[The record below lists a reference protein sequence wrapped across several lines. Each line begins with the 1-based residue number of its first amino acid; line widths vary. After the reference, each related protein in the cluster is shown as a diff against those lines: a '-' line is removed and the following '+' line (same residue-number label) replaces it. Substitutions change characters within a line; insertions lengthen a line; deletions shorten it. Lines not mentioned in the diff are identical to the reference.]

1 MAKNHIV
8 LEKMKAK
15 DSQIIKGMAILLMY
29 FQHLYSTTSRYE
41 EFGLTGLIGSASI
54 MELIAVA
61 CHVCVCLFV
70 FVTAYGIAIQ
80 EKEHLYNRE
89 YYIKNSI
96 RRYCELLKQFA
107 VVFLI
112 LLFLSYIFNLE
123 YGAAEA
129 WGESQT
135 SRIIGILCNA
145 TGMAGVFQVSWFSA
159 SWWYLSLAILL
170 IFIVPVLH
178 IVVRKL
184 GSCASVFLSLFLVH
198 SFGFDTVMDGLPRY
212 LIVVVAGIIF
222 AEHNI
227 FERAEDYIKTKRGLK
242 YVLVAAILIA
252 IPVIAVMKSKMQ
264 SKYLLDAVMAVLLI
278 ALTQLCIRKIPY
290 LNTVL
295 AFIGKY
301 SLYMWLIHSFFTK
314 YWFQDFTYSF
324 KNIWVIFFVL
334 VGITL
339 FIAVCLSKVEQIC
352 ARLLVWERCDKRQ
365 VLVIISLFTTAACFV
380 IAAVSSP
387 LSYMT
392 NDDTGIQ
399 AVLSGNVTGEP
410 YITHQFIHIILGAFI
425 SFLYKL
431 FPQFQWWYVYSLL
444 LLAAG
449 IFMLHFCIIKICKD
463 KNISLKSAILVI
475 AVVDLSFMVYSIA
488 NVSFTTVPAV
498 LGTGLVA
505 LLFASDNVENKRT
518 LKWTGCIVVIG
529 YVLLLIHRS
538 ASAYALMC
546 YILLGVLWN
555 FTGRYKVDR
564 KLVLRFGAV
573 CMFFILLTDCVTGL
587 NKIALEKLNGT
598 EFIQYNAARA
608 RYMDYGHD
616 SYAENPEL
624 YEEAGWSEELYS
636 LVERWYFMDEAVTTE
651 NFNYLSENSKV
662 KGSITASSKAAL
674 AAALK
679 NTGCQAII
687 CVWITSAF
695 LVILSVTICFNAR
708 KFYFICMNN
717 LGSILLLLYQLLKGR
732 MLYRSLFV
740 VLLPAVVINC
750 ILIMN
755 HYQMKKKEDRV
766 FKILLFLGLL
776 CCSSLVLEYTFDPVR
791 NAYKEKIMEKSRK
804 TEEYVLKHSDNV
816 YIYAPSVYT
825 NISPWSV
832 YTGKGLSNMIPWGGS
847 AYHSDNYNRR
857 LKVNNIE
864 SLSGEVTKRDNV
876 YLLFNENII
885 EEQLINE
892 EELPVCFYLYLQENF
907 NAKGFVIEED
917 IEQMV
922 YVYRFVFD
930 DNMEDFETYYTI
942 DQGKIVEAGDDR

>member
-1 MAKNHIV
+1 
-8 LEKMKAK
+8 MKVK
-15 DSQIIKGMAILLMY
+15 DSQIIKGIAILLMY

-80 EKEHLYNRE
+80 EKEHLYNRDS
-89 YYIKNSI
+89 YIKNSI
-96 RRYCELLKQFA
+96 RRYSELLKQFA
-107 VVFLI
+107 AVFLI

-129 WGESQT
+129 WGESQI

-170 IFIVPVLH
+170 IFMVPVLH
-178 IVVRKL
+178 IAVRKL
-184 GSCASVFLSLFLVH
+184 GPYASVFLSLFLVQ
-198 SFGFDTVMDGLPRY
+198 SFGLDTVRDGLPRY
-212 LIVVVAGIIF
+212 LIVAVAGIIF

-227 FERAEDYIKTKRGLK
+227 FERTEHYIETKKGLG
-242 YVLVAAILIA
+242 YFLVAVILIA
-252 IPVIAVMKSKMQ
+252 IPVTAVMKSHMQ
-264 SKYLLDAVMAVLLI
+264 SKYLLDAVMAVLVI
-278 ALTQLCIRKIPY
+278 ELTQLCIKKIPC

-314 YWFQDFTYSF
+314 YWFQEFTYSF

-339 FIAVCLSKVEQIC
+339 FISICLSKLEQIC
-352 ARLLVWERCDKRQ
+352 SRLFVWERCDKRH
-365 VLVIISLFTTAACFV
+365 VRFLIALLTTAVCFL
-380 IAAVSSP
+380 IAALSST

-392 NDDTGIQ
+392 NDDAGIQ
-399 AVLSGNVTGEP
+399 SLLSGNVTGEP
-410 YITHQFIHIILGAFI
+410 YITHQFINIILGAFI

-431 FPQFQWWYVYSLL
+431 LPQIQWWYVYSLL
-444 LLAAG
+444 LLAVG

-463 KNISLKSAILVI
+463 KKISLKTAILVI
-475 AVVDLSFMVYSIA
+475 AVVDISFMVYSIA

-518 LKWTGCIVVIG
+518 LKWIGCIVVIG

-538 ASAYALMC
+538 ASAYALIC

-564 KLVLRFGAV
+564 KLVLRFGTV
-573 CMFFILLTDCVTGL
+573 CMFFVLLTGCVTGL
-587 NKIALEKLNGT
+587 NKIADEKINGT

-624 YEEAGWSEELYS
+624 YEEAGWSEELYR
-636 LVERWYFMDEAVTTE
+636 LVGNWYFMDEAVTAE

-662 KGSITASSKAAL
+662 KSSITASSKTVL
-674 AAALK
+674 MTALK

-687 CVWITSAF
+687 CLWIVSIF
-695 LVILSVTICFNAR
+695 FVILSVTICFNVR
-708 KFYFICMNN
+708 KLYFICMNN

-755 HYQMKKKEDRV
+755 HYQMKKKEEQI
-766 FKILLFLGLL
+766 FKVLLFLGLL
-776 CCSSLVLEYTFDPVR
+776 CCNSLILDYTFDPVR
-791 NAYKEKIMEKSRK
+791 NAYKENVMEKSRK
-804 TEEYVLKHSDNV
+804 TEQYVLAHPDNT
-816 YIYAPSVYT
+816 YLYAPFVYN

-857 LKVNNIE
+857 LELNNIDD
-864 SLSGEVTKRDNV
+864 LSGEVVKRDNI
-876 YLLFNENII
+876 YLLFNENIMG
-885 EEQLINE
+885 EQPADKAV
-892 EELPVCFYLYLQENF
+892 LPVCFYLYLQENF
-907 NAKGFVIEED
+907 DAKGFVMEED

-930 DNMEDFETYYTI
+930 DNLEDFKTYYTI
-942 DQGKIVEAGDDR
+942 EQGKIVKAGDNR

>member
-1 MAKNHIV
+1 
-8 LEKMKAK
+8 MKVK
-15 DSQIIKGMAILLMY
+15 DSQIIKGIAILSMY

-54 MELIAVA
+54 MELIAIA

-80 EKEHLYNRE
+80 EKEHLYDRDS
-89 YYIKNSI
+89 YIKNSI
-96 RRYCELLKQFA
+96 RRYSELLKQFA
-107 VVFLI
+107 AVFLI

-145 TGMAGVFQVSWFSA
+145 TGMAAVFQVPWFSA
-159 SWWYLSLAILL
+159 SWWYLSLAMLL
-170 IFIVPVLH
+170 IFMVPILH

-184 GSCASVFLSLFLVH
+184 GPYASVFLSLFLVQ
-198 SFGFDTVMDGLPRY
+198 SFGLDTVMDGLPRY

-222 AEHNI
+222 AEYNI
-227 FERAEDYIKTKRGLK
+227 FERTEHYIETKKGLG
-242 YVLVAAILIA
+242 YFLVAVILIA
-252 IPVIAVMKSKMQ
+252 IPVTAVMKSHMQ
-264 SKYLLDAVMAVLLI
+264 SKYLLDAVMAVLVI
-278 ALTQLCIRKIPY
+278 ELTQLCIKKIPC
-290 LNTVL
+290 LNIAL

-314 YWFQDFTYSF
+314 YWFQKFTYSF

-339 FIAVCLSKVEQIC
+339 FISICLSKLEQIC
-352 ARLLVWERCDKRQ
+352 SRLFVWERCDKRH
-365 VLVIISLFTTAACFV
+365 VRFLIALLTTAVCFL
-380 IAAVSSP
+380 IAALSST

-392 NDDTGIQ
+392 NDDAGIQ
-399 AVLSGNVTGEP
+399 SLLSGNVTGEP
-410 YITHQFIHIILGAFI
+410 YITHQFINIILGAFI

-431 FPQFQWWYVYSLL
+431 LPQIQWWYVYSLL

-463 KNISLKSAILVI
+463 KKISLKTAILVI
-475 AVVDLSFMVYSIA
+475 AVVDISFMVYSIA

-505 LLFASDNVENKRT
+505 LLFASDNVKNKRT
-518 LKWTGCIVVIG
+518 LKWIGCIVVIG

-538 ASAYALMC
+538 ASAYALIC

-564 KLVLRFGAV
+564 KLVVRFGTV
-573 CMFFILLTDCVTGL
+573 CMFFVLLTGCITGL
-587 NKIALEKLNGT
+587 NKIADEKINGT

-608 RYMDYGHD
+608 RYKDYGHD

-636 LVERWYFMDEAVTTE
+636 LVERWYFMDDAVTTE

-662 KGSITASSKAAL
+662 KSSITASSKAAL
-674 AAALK
+674 MTALK
-679 NTGCQAII
+679 DTDCQAII
-687 CVWITSAF
+687 CLWIVSIF
-695 LVILSVTICFNAR
+695 FVILSVTSCFNVR
-708 KFYFICMNN
+708 KLYFICMNN
-717 LGSILLLLYQLLKGR
+717 MGSILLLVYQLLKGR

-750 ILIMN
+750 ILIIN
-755 HYQMKKKEDRV
+755 HYRMKTKEDRI

-776 CCSSLVLEYTFDPVR
+776 CCSSLVLDYTFDPIE
-791 NAYKEKIMEKSRK
+791 NANKEKIMEKSRK
-804 TEEYVLKHSDNV
+804 TEEYVLAHPDNT
-816 YIYAPSVYT
+816 YIYAPSVYN

-857 LKVNNIE
+857 LELNSIDD
-864 SLSGEVTKRDNV
+864 LSGEVVKRDNV
-876 YLLFNENII
+876 YLLFNENIMG
-885 EEQLINE
+885 EQPADKAV
-892 EELPVCFYLYLQENF
+892 LPVCFYLYLQENF
-907 NAKGFVIEED
+907 DAKGFVMEED

-930 DNMEDFETYYTI
+930 DNLEDFKTYYTI
-942 DQGKIVEAGDDR
+942 EQGKIVKAGDNR

>member
-1 MAKNHIV
+1 M
-8 LEKMKAK
+8 
-15 DSQIIKGMAILLMY
+15 
-29 FQHLYSTTSRYE
+29 
-41 EFGLTGLIGSASI
+41 
-54 MELIAVA
+54 
-61 CHVCVCLFV
+61 
-70 FVTAYGIAIQ
+70 
-80 EKEHLYNRE
+80 
-89 YYIKNSI
+89 
-96 RRYCELLKQFA
+96 LKQFA
-107 VVFLI
+107 AVFLI

-129 WGESQT
+129 WGESQI

-170 IFIVPVLH
+170 IFMVPVLH
-178 IVVRKL
+178 IAVRKL
-184 GSCASVFLSLFLVH
+184 GPYASVFLSLFLVQ
-198 SFGFDTVMDGLPRY
+198 SFGLDTVRDGLPRY
-212 LIVVVAGIIF
+212 LIVAVAGIIF

-227 FERAEDYIKTKRGLK
+227 FERTEHYIETKKGLG
-242 YVLVAAILIA
+242 YFLVAVILIA
-252 IPVIAVMKSKMQ
+252 IPVTAVMKSHMQ
-264 SKYLLDAVMAVLLI
+264 SKYLLDAVMAVLVI
-278 ALTQLCIRKIPY
+278 ELTQLCIKKIPC

-314 YWFQDFTYSF
+314 YWFQEFTYSF

-339 FIAVCLSKVEQIC
+339 FISICLSKLEQIC
-352 ARLLVWERCDKRQ
+352 SRLFVWERCDKRH
-365 VLVIISLFTTAACFV
+365 VRFLIALLTTAVCFL
-380 IAAVSSP
+380 IAALSST

-392 NDDTGIQ
+392 NDDAGIQ
-399 AVLSGNVTGEP
+399 SLLSGNVTGEP
-410 YITHQFIHIILGAFI
+410 YITHQFINIILGAFI

-431 FPQFQWWYVYSLL
+431 LPQIQWWYVYSLL
-444 LLAAG
+444 LLAVG

-463 KNISLKSAILVI
+463 KKISLKVAILVI
-475 AVVDLSFMVYSIA
+475 AVVDVSFMVYSIA

-518 LKWTGCIVVIG
+518 LKWIGCIVVIG

-538 ASAYALMC
+538 ASAYALIC

-564 KLVLRFGAV
+564 KLVLRFGTV
-573 CMFFILLTDCVTGL
+573 CMFFVLLTGCVTGL
-587 NKIALEKLNGT
+587 NKIADEKINGT

-624 YEEAGWSEELYS
+624 YEEAGWSEELYR
-636 LVERWYFMDEAVTTE
+636 LVGNWYFMDEAVTAE

-662 KGSITASSKAAL
+662 KSSITASSKTVL
-674 AAALK
+674 MTALK

-687 CVWITSAF
+687 CLWIVSIF
-695 LVILSVTICFNAR
+695 FVILSVTICFNVR
-708 KFYFICMNN
+708 KLYFICMNN

-755 HYQMKKKEDRV
+755 HYQMKKKEEQI
-766 FKILLFLGLL
+766 FKVLLFLGLL
-776 CCSSLVLEYTFDPVR
+776 CCSSLILDYTFDPVR
-791 NAYKEKIMEKSRK
+791 NAYKENVMEKSRK
-804 TEEYVLKHSDNV
+804 TEQYVLAHPDNT
-816 YIYAPSVYT
+816 YLYAPFVYN

-857 LKVNNIE
+857 LELNNIDD
-864 SLSGEVTKRDNV
+864 LSGEVVKRDNI
-876 YLLFNENII
+876 YLLFNENIMG
-885 EEQLINE
+885 EQPADKAV
-892 EELPVCFYLYLQENF
+892 LPVCFYLYLQENF
-907 NAKGFVIEED
+907 DAKGFVMEED

-930 DNMEDFETYYTI
+930 DNLEDFKTYYTI
-942 DQGKIVEAGDDR
+942 EQGKIVKAGDNR

>member
-1 MAKNHIV
+1 
-8 LEKMKAK
+8 MKVK
-15 DSQIIKGMAILLMY
+15 DSQIIKGIAILSMY

-54 MELIAVA
+54 MELIAIA

-80 EKEHLYNRE
+80 EKEHLYDRDS
-89 YYIKNSI
+89 YIKNSI
-96 RRYCELLKQFA
+96 RRYSELLKQFA
-107 VVFLI
+107 AVFLI

-145 TGMAGVFQVSWFSA
+145 TGMAAVFQVPWFSA
-159 SWWYLSLAILL
+159 SWWYLSLAMLL
-170 IFIVPVLH
+170 IFMVPILH

-184 GSCASVFLSLFLVH
+184 GPYASVFLSLFLVQ
-198 SFGFDTVMDGLPRY
+198 SFGLDTVMDGLPRY

-222 AEHNI
+222 AEYNI
-227 FERAEDYIKTKRGLK
+227 FERTEHYIETKKGLG
-242 YVLVAAILIA
+242 YFLVAVILIA
-252 IPVIAVMKSKMQ
+252 IPVTAVMKSHMQ
-264 SKYLLDAVMAVLLI
+264 SKYLLDAVMAVLVI
-278 ALTQLCIRKIPY
+278 ELTQLCIKKIPC
-290 LNTVL
+290 LNIAL

-314 YWFQDFTYSF
+314 YWFQKFTYSF

-339 FIAVCLSKVEQIC
+339 FISICLSKLEQIC
-352 ARLLVWERCDKRQ
+352 SRLFVWERCDKRH
-365 VLVIISLFTTAACFV
+365 VRFLIALLTTAVCFL
-380 IAAVSSP
+380 IAALSST

-392 NDDTGIQ
+392 NDDAGIQ
-399 AVLSGNVTGEP
+399 SLLSGNVTGEP
-410 YITHQFIHIILGAFI
+410 YITHQFINIILGAFI

-431 FPQFQWWYVYSLL
+431 LPQIQWWYVYSLL

-463 KNISLKSAILVI
+463 KKISLKTAILVI
-475 AVVDLSFMVYSIA
+475 AVVDISFMVYSIA

-505 LLFASDNVENKRT
+505 LLFASDNVKNKRM
-518 LKWTGCIVVIG
+518 LKWIGCIVVIG

-538 ASAYALMC
+538 ASAYALIC

-564 KLVLRFGAV
+564 KLVVRFGTV
-573 CMFFILLTDCVTGL
+573 CMFFVLLTGCITGL
-587 NKIALEKLNGT
+587 NKIADEKINGT

-608 RYMDYGHD
+608 RYKDYGHD

-636 LVERWYFMDEAVTTE
+636 LVERWYFMDDAVTTE

-662 KGSITASSKAAL
+662 KSSITASSKAAL
-674 AAALK
+674 MTALK
-679 NTGCQAII
+679 DTDCQAII
-687 CVWITSAF
+687 CLWIVSIF
-695 LVILSVTICFNAR
+695 FVILSVTICFNVR
-708 KFYFICMNN
+708 KLYFICMNN
-717 LGSILLLLYQLLKGR
+717 MGSILLLVYQLLKGR

-750 ILIMN
+750 ILIIN
-755 HYQMKKKEDRV
+755 HYRMKTKEDRI

-776 CCSSLVLEYTFDPVR
+776 CCSSLVLDYTFDPIE
-791 NAYKEKIMEKSRK
+791 NANKEKIMEKSRK
-804 TEEYVLKHSDNV
+804 TEEYVLAHPDNT
-816 YIYAPSVYT
+816 YIYAPSVYN
-825 NISPWSV
+825 NISPWFV

-857 LKVNNIE
+857 VELNSIDD
-864 SLSGEVTKRDNV
+864 LSGEVVKRDNV
-876 YLLFNENII
+876 YLLFNENIMG
-885 EEQLINE
+885 EQPADKAV
-892 EELPVCFYLYLQENF
+892 LPVCFYLYLQENF
-907 NAKGFVIEED
+907 DAKGFVMEED

-930 DNMEDFETYYTI
+930 DNLEDFKTYYTI
-942 DQGKIVEAGDDR
+942 EQGKIVKAGDNR

>member
-1 MAKNHIV
+1 
-8 LEKMKAK
+8 MKVK
-15 DSQIIKGMAILLMY
+15 DSQIIKGIAILSMY

-54 MELIAVA
+54 MELIAIA

-80 EKEHLYNRE
+80 EKEHLYNRD

-96 RRYCELLKQFA
+96 RRYSELLKQFA
-107 VVFLI
+107 AVFLI

-145 TGMAGVFQVSWFSA
+145 TGMAAVFQVPWFSA
-159 SWWYLSLAILL
+159 SWWYLSLAMLL
-170 IFIVPVLH
+170 IFMVPILH

-184 GSCASVFLSLFLVH
+184 GPYASVFLSLFLVQ
-198 SFGFDTVMDGLPRY
+198 SFGLDTVMDGLPRY

-222 AEHNI
+222 AEYNI
-227 FERAEDYIKTKRGLK
+227 FERTEHYIETKKGLG
-242 YVLVAAILIA
+242 YFLVAVILIA
-252 IPVIAVMKSKMQ
+252 IPVTAVMKSHMQ
-264 SKYLLDAVMAVLLI
+264 SKYLLDAVMAVLVI
-278 ALTQLCIRKIPY
+278 ELTQLCIKKIPC
-290 LNTVL
+290 LNIAL

-314 YWFQDFTYSF
+314 YWFQKFTYSF

-339 FIAVCLSKVEQIC
+339 FISICLSKLEQIC
-352 ARLLVWERCDKRQ
+352 SRLFVWERCDKRH
-365 VLVIISLFTTAACFV
+365 VRFLIALLTTAVCFL
-380 IAAVSSP
+380 IAALFST

-392 NDDTGIQ
+392 NDDAGIQ
-399 AVLSGNVTGEP
+399 SLLSGNVTGEP
-410 YITHQFIHIILGAFI
+410 YITHQFINIILGAFI

-431 FPQFQWWYVYSLL
+431 LPQIQWWYVYSLL

-463 KNISLKSAILVI
+463 KKISLKTAILVI
-475 AVVDLSFMVYSIA
+475 AVVDISFMVYSIA

-505 LLFASDNVENKRT
+505 LLFASDNVKNKRT
-518 LKWTGCIVVIG
+518 LKWIGCIVVIG

-538 ASAYALMC
+538 ASAYALIC

-564 KLVLRFGAV
+564 KLVVRFGTV
-573 CMFFILLTDCVTGL
+573 CMFFVLLTGCITGL
-587 NKIALEKLNGT
+587 NKIADEKINGT

-608 RYMDYGHD
+608 RYKDYGHD

-636 LVERWYFMDEAVTTE
+636 LVERWYFMDDAVTTE
-651 NFNYLSENSKV
+651 NFNYFSENSKV
-662 KGSITASSKAAL
+662 KSSITASSKAAL
-674 AAALK
+674 MTALK
-679 NTGCQAII
+679 DTDCQAII
-687 CVWITSAF
+687 CLWIVSIF
-695 LVILSVTICFNAR
+695 FVILSVTICFNVR
-708 KFYFICMNN
+708 KLYFICMNN
-717 LGSILLLLYQLLKGR
+717 MGSILLLVYQLLKGR

-750 ILIMN
+750 ILIIN
-755 HYQMKKKEDRV
+755 HYRMKTKEDRI

-776 CCSSLVLEYTFDPVR
+776 CCSSLVLDYTFDPIE
-791 NAYKEKIMEKSRK
+791 NANKEKIMEKSRK
-804 TEEYVLKHSDNV
+804 TEEYVLAHPDNT
-816 YIYAPSVYT
+816 YIYAPSVYN

-857 LKVNNIE
+857 LELNSIDD
-864 SLSGEVTKRDNV
+864 LSGEVVKRDNV
-876 YLLFNENII
+876 YLLFNENIMG
-885 EEQLINE
+885 EQPADKAV
-892 EELPVCFYLYLQENF
+892 LPVCFYLYLQENF
-907 NAKGFVIEED
+907 DAKGFVMEED

-930 DNMEDFETYYTI
+930 DNLEDFKTYYTI
-942 DQGKIVEAGDDR
+942 EQGKIVKAGDNR

>member
-1 MAKNHIV
+1 
-8 LEKMKAK
+8 MKVK
-15 DSQIIKGMAILLMY
+15 DSQIIKGIAILSMY

-54 MELIAVA
+54 MELIAIA

-80 EKEHLYNRE
+80 EKEHLYDRDS
-89 YYIKNSI
+89 YIKNSI
-96 RRYCELLKQFA
+96 RRYSELLKQFA
-107 VVFLI
+107 AVFLI

-145 TGMAGVFQVSWFSA
+145 TGMAAVFQVPWFSA
-159 SWWYLSLAILL
+159 SWWYLSLAMLL
-170 IFIVPVLH
+170 IFMVPILH

-184 GSCASVFLSLFLVH
+184 GPYASVFLSLFLVQ
-198 SFGFDTVMDGLPRY
+198 SFGLDTVMDGLPRY

-222 AEHNI
+222 AEYNI
-227 FERAEDYIKTKRGLK
+227 FERTEHYIETKKGLG
-242 YVLVAAILIA
+242 YFLVAVILIA
-252 IPVIAVMKSKMQ
+252 IPVTAVMKSHMQ
-264 SKYLLDAVMAVLLI
+264 SKYLLDAVMAVLVI
-278 ALTQLCIRKIPY
+278 ELTQLCIKKIPC
-290 LNTVL
+290 LNIAL

-314 YWFQDFTYSF
+314 YWFQKFTYSF

-339 FIAVCLSKVEQIC
+339 FISICLSKLEQIC
-352 ARLLVWERCDKRQ
+352 SRLFVWERCDKRH
-365 VLVIISLFTTAACFV
+365 VRFLIALLTTAVCFL
-380 IAAVSSP
+380 IAALFST

-392 NDDTGIQ
+392 NDDAGIQ
-399 AVLSGNVTGEP
+399 SLLSGNVTGEP
-410 YITHQFIHIILGAFI
+410 YITHQFINIILGAFI

-431 FPQFQWWYVYSLL
+431 LPQIQWWYVYSLL

-463 KNISLKSAILVI
+463 KKISLKTAILVI
-475 AVVDLSFMVYSIA
+475 AVVDISFMVYSIA

-505 LLFASDNVENKRT
+505 LLFASDNVKNKRT
-518 LKWTGCIVVIG
+518 LKWIGCIVVIG

-538 ASAYALMC
+538 ASAYALIC

-564 KLVLRFGAV
+564 KLVVRFGTV
-573 CMFFILLTDCVTGL
+573 CMFFVLLTGCITGL
-587 NKIALEKLNGT
+587 NKIADEKINGT

-608 RYMDYGHD
+608 RYKDYGHD

-636 LVERWYFMDEAVTTE
+636 LVERWYFMDDAVTTE

-662 KGSITASSKAAL
+662 KSSITASSKAAL
-674 AAALK
+674 MTALK
-679 NTGCQAII
+679 DTDCQAII
-687 CVWITSAF
+687 CLWIVSIF
-695 LVILSVTICFNAR
+695 FVILSVTICFNVR
-708 KFYFICMNN
+708 KLYFICMNN
-717 LGSILLLLYQLLKGR
+717 LGSILLLVYQLLKGR

-750 ILIMN
+750 ILIIN
-755 HYQMKKKEDRV
+755 HYRMKTKEDRI

-776 CCSSLVLEYTFDPVR
+776 CCSSLVLDYTFDPIE
-791 NAYKEKIMEKSRK
+791 NANKEKIMEKSRK
-804 TEEYVLKHSDNV
+804 TEEYVLAHPDNT
-816 YIYAPSVYT
+816 YIYAPSVYN

-857 LKVNNIE
+857 LELNSIDD
-864 SLSGEVTKRDNV
+864 LSGEVVKRDNV
-876 YLLFNENII
+876 YLLFNENIMG
-885 EEQLINE
+885 EQPADKAV
-892 EELPVCFYLYLQENF
+892 LPVCFYLYLQENF
-907 NAKGFVIEED
+907 DAKGFVMEED

-930 DNMEDFETYYTI
+930 DNLEDFKTYYTI
-942 DQGKIVEAGDDR
+942 EQGKIVKAGDNR

>member
-1 MAKNHIV
+1 
-8 LEKMKAK
+8 MKVK
-15 DSQIIKGMAILLMY
+15 DSQIIKGIAILLMY

-80 EKEHLYNRE
+80 EKEHLYNRDS
-89 YYIKNSI
+89 YIKNSI
-96 RRYCELLKQFA
+96 RRYSELLKQFA
-107 VVFLI
+107 AVFLI

-129 WGESQT
+129 WGESQI

-170 IFIVPVLH
+170 IFMVPVLH
-178 IVVRKL
+178 IAVRKL
-184 GSCASVFLSLFLVH
+184 GPYASVFLSLFLVQ
-198 SFGFDTVMDGLPRY
+198 SFGLDTVRDGLPRY
-212 LIVVVAGIIF
+212 LIVAVAGIIF

-227 FERAEDYIKTKRGLK
+227 FERTEHYIETKKGLG
-242 YVLVAAILIA
+242 YFLVAVILIA
-252 IPVIAVMKSKMQ
+252 IPVTAVMKSHMQ
-264 SKYLLDAVMAVLLI
+264 SKYLLDAVMAVLVI
-278 ALTQLCIRKIPY
+278 ELTQLCIKKIPC

-295 AFIGKY
+295 AYIGKY

-314 YWFQDFTYSF
+314 YWFQKFTYSF

-339 FIAVCLSKVEQIC
+339 FISICLSKLEQIC
-352 ARLLVWERCDKRQ
+352 SRLFVWERCDKRH
-365 VLVIISLFTTAACFV
+365 VRFLIALLTTAVCFL
-380 IAAVSSP
+380 IAALSST

-392 NDDTGIQ
+392 NDDAGIQ
-399 AVLSGNVTGEP
+399 SLLSGNVTGEP
-410 YITHQFIHIILGAFI
+410 YITHQFINIILGAFI

-431 FPQFQWWYVYSLL
+431 LPQIQWWYVYSLL
-444 LLAAG
+444 LLAVG

-463 KNISLKSAILVI
+463 KKISLKVAILVI
-475 AVVDLSFMVYSIA
+475 AVVDVSFMVYSIA

-518 LKWTGCIVVIG
+518 LKWIGCIVVIG

-538 ASAYALMC
+538 ASAYALIC

-564 KLVLRFGAV
+564 KLVLRFGTV
-573 CMFFILLTDCVTGL
+573 CMFFVLLTGCVTGL
-587 NKIALEKLNGT
+587 NKIADEKINGT

-624 YEEAGWSEELYS
+624 YEEAGWSEELYR
-636 LVERWYFMDEAVTTE
+636 LVGNWYFMDEAVTAE

-662 KGSITASSKAAL
+662 KSSITASSKTVL
-674 AAALK
+674 MTALK

-687 CVWITSAF
+687 CLWIVSIF
-695 LVILSVTICFNAR
+695 FVILSVTICFNVR
-708 KFYFICMNN
+708 KLYFICMNN

-755 HYQMKKKEDRV
+755 HYQMKKKEEQI
-766 FKILLFLGLL
+766 FKVLLFLGLL
-776 CCSSLVLEYTFDPVR
+776 CCSSLILDYTFDPVR
-791 NAYKEKIMEKSRK
+791 NAYKENVMEKSRK
-804 TEEYVLKHSDNV
+804 TEQYVLAHPDNT
-816 YIYAPSVYT
+816 YLYAPFVYN

-857 LKVNNIE
+857 LELNNIDD
-864 SLSGEVTKRDNV
+864 LSGEVVKRDNI
-876 YLLFNENII
+876 YLLFNENIMG
-885 EEQLINE
+885 EQPADKAV
-892 EELPVCFYLYLQENF
+892 LPVCFYLYLQENF
-907 NAKGFVIEED
+907 DAKGFVMEED

-930 DNMEDFETYYTI
+930 DNLEDFKTYYTI
-942 DQGKIVEAGDDR
+942 EQGKIVKAGDNR

>member
-1 MAKNHIV
+1 
-8 LEKMKAK
+8 MKVK
-15 DSQIIKGMAILLMY
+15 DSQIIKGIAILTMY

-80 EKEHLYNRE
+80 EKEHLYNRDS
-89 YYIKNSI
+89 YIKNSI
-96 RRYCELLKQFA
+96 RRYSELLKQFA
-107 VVFLI
+107 AVFLI

-129 WGESQT
+129 WGESQI

-145 TGMAGVFQVSWFSA
+145 TGMAAVFQVPWFSA
-159 SWWYLSLAILL
+159 SWWYLSLAMLL
-170 IFIVPVLH
+170 IFMVPILH

-184 GSCASVFLSLFLVH
+184 GPYASVFLSLFLVQ
-198 SFGFDTVMDGLPRY
+198 SFGLDTVMDGLPRY

-222 AEHNI
+222 AEYNI
-227 FERAEDYIKTKRGLK
+227 FERTEHYIETKKGLG
-242 YVLVAAILIA
+242 YFLVAVILIA
-252 IPVIAVMKSKMQ
+252 IPVTAVMKSHMQ
-264 SKYLLDAVMAVLLI
+264 SKYLLDAVMAVLVI
-278 ALTQLCIRKIPY
+278 ELTQLCIKKIPC
-290 LNTVL
+290 LNIAL

-314 YWFQDFTYSF
+314 YWFQKFTYSF

-339 FIAVCLSKVEQIC
+339 FISICLSKLEQIC
-352 ARLLVWERCDKRQ
+352 SRLFVWERCDKRH
-365 VLVIISLFTTAACFV
+365 VRFLIALLTTAVCFL
-380 IAAVSSP
+380 IAALSST

-392 NDDTGIQ
+392 NDDAGIQ
-399 AVLSGNVTGEP
+399 SLLSGNVTGEP
-410 YITHQFIHIILGAFI
+410 YITHQFINIILGAFI

-431 FPQFQWWYVYSLL
+431 LPQIQWWYVYSLL

-463 KNISLKSAILVI
+463 KKISLKTAILVI
-475 AVVDLSFMVYSIA
+475 AVVDISFMVYSIA

-505 LLFASDNVENKRT
+505 LLFASDNVKNKRT
-518 LKWTGCIVVIG
+518 LKWIGCIVVIG

-538 ASAYALMC
+538 ASAYALIC

-564 KLVLRFGAV
+564 KLVVRFGTV
-573 CMFFILLTDCVTGL
+573 CMFFVLLTGCITGL
-587 NKIALEKLNGT
+587 NKIADEKINGT

-608 RYMDYGHD
+608 RYKDYGHD
-616 SYAENPEL
+616 SYVENPEL

-636 LVERWYFMDEAVTTE
+636 LVERWYFMDDAVTTE

-662 KGSITASSKAAL
+662 KSSITASSKAAL
-674 AAALK
+674 MTALK
-679 NTGCQAII
+679 DTDCQAII
-687 CVWITSAF
+687 CLWIVSIF
-695 LVILSVTICFNAR
+695 FVILSVTICFNVR
-708 KFYFICMNN
+708 KLYFICMNN
-717 LGSILLLLYQLLKGR
+717 MGSILLLVYQLLKGR

-750 ILIMN
+750 ILIIN
-755 HYQMKKKEDRV
+755 HYRMKTKEDRI

-776 CCSSLVLEYTFDPVR
+776 CCSSLVLDYTFDPIE
-791 NAYKEKIMEKSRK
+791 NANKEKIMEKSRK
-804 TEEYVLKHSDNV
+804 TEEYVLAHPDNT
-816 YIYAPSVYT
+816 YIYAPSVYN

-857 LKVNNIE
+857 LELNSIDD
-864 SLSGEVTKRDNV
+864 LSGEVVKRDNV
-876 YLLFNENII
+876 YLLFNENIMG
-885 EEQLINE
+885 EQPADKAV
-892 EELPVCFYLYLQENF
+892 LPVCFYLYLQENF
-907 NAKGFVIEED
+907 DAKGFVMEED

-930 DNMEDFETYYTI
+930 DNLEDFKTYYTI
-942 DQGKIVEAGDDR
+942 EQGKIVKAGDNR

>member
-1 MAKNHIV
+1 
-8 LEKMKAK
+8 MKVK
-15 DSQIIKGMAILLMY
+15 DSQIIKGIAILLMY

-80 EKEHLYNRE
+80 EKEHLYNRDS
-89 YYIKNSI
+89 YIKNSI
-96 RRYCELLKQFA
+96 RRYSELLKQFA
-107 VVFLI
+107 AVFLI

-129 WGESQT
+129 WGESQI

-170 IFIVPVLH
+170 IFMVPVLH
-178 IVVRKL
+178 IAVRKL
-184 GSCASVFLSLFLVH
+184 GPYASVFLSLFLVQ
-198 SFGFDTVMDGLPRY
+198 SFGLDTVRDGLPRY
-212 LIVVVAGIIF
+212 LIVAVAGIIF

-227 FERAEDYIKTKRGLK
+227 FERTEHYIETKKGLG
-242 YVLVAAILIA
+242 YFLVAVILIA
-252 IPVIAVMKSKMQ
+252 IPVTAVMKSHMQ
-264 SKYLLDAVMAVLLI
+264 SKYLLDAVMAVLVI
-278 ALTQLCIRKIPY
+278 ELTQLCIKKIPC

-314 YWFQDFTYSF
+314 YWFQEFTYSF

-339 FIAVCLSKVEQIC
+339 FISICLSKLEQIC
-352 ARLLVWERCDKRQ
+352 SRLFVWERCDKRH
-365 VLVIISLFTTAACFV
+365 VRFLIALLTTAVCFL
-380 IAAVSSP
+380 IAALSST

-392 NDDTGIQ
+392 NDDAGIQ
-399 AVLSGNVTGEP
+399 SLLSGNVTGEP
-410 YITHQFIHIILGAFI
+410 YITHQFINIILGAFI

-431 FPQFQWWYVYSLL
+431 LPQIQWWYVYSLL
-444 LLAAG
+444 LLAVG

-463 KNISLKSAILVI
+463 KKISLKTAILVI
-475 AVVDLSFMVYSIA
+475 AVVDISFMVYSIA

-518 LKWTGCIVVIG
+518 LKWIGCIVVIG

-538 ASAYALMC
+538 ASAYALIC

-564 KLVLRFGAV
+564 KLVLRFGTV
-573 CMFFILLTDCVTGL
+573 CMFFVLLTGCVTGL
-587 NKIALEKLNGT
+587 NKIADEKINGT

-624 YEEAGWSEELYS
+624 YEEAGWSEELYR
-636 LVERWYFMDEAVTTE
+636 LVGNWYFMDEAVTTE

-662 KGSITASSKAAL
+662 KSSITASSKTVL
-674 AAALK
+674 MTALK

-687 CVWITSAF
+687 CLWIVSIF
-695 LVILSVTICFNAR
+695 FVILSVTICFNVR
-708 KFYFICMNN
+708 KLYFICMNN

-755 HYQMKKKEDRV
+755 HYQMKKKEEQI
-766 FKILLFLGLL
+766 FKVLLFLGLL
-776 CCSSLVLEYTFDPVR
+776 CCSSLILDYTFDPVR
-791 NAYKEKIMEKSRK
+791 NAYKENVMEKSRK
-804 TEEYVLKHSDNV
+804 TEQYVLAHPDNT
-816 YIYAPSVYT
+816 YLYAPFVYN

-857 LKVNNIE
+857 LELNNIDD
-864 SLSGEVTKRDNV
+864 LSGEVVKRDNI
-876 YLLFNENII
+876 YLLFNENIMG
-885 EEQLINE
+885 EQPADKAV
-892 EELPVCFYLYLQENF
+892 LPVCFYLYLQENF
-907 NAKGFVIEED
+907 DAKGFVMEED

-930 DNMEDFETYYTI
+930 DNLEDFKTYYTI
-942 DQGKIVEAGDDR
+942 EQGKIVKAGDNR

>member
-1 MAKNHIV
+1 
-8 LEKMKAK
+8 MKVK
-15 DSQIIKGMAILLMY
+15 DSQIIKGIAILLMY

-80 EKEHLYNRE
+80 EKEHLYNRDS
-89 YYIKNSI
+89 YIKNSI
-96 RRYCELLKQFA
+96 RRYSELLKQFA
-107 VVFLI
+107 AVFLI

-129 WGESQT
+129 WGESQI

-170 IFIVPVLH
+170 IFMVPVLH
-178 IVVRKL
+178 IAVRKL
-184 GSCASVFLSLFLVH
+184 GPYASVFLSLFLVQ
-198 SFGFDTVMDGLPRY
+198 SFGLDTVRDGLPRY
-212 LIVVVAGIIF
+212 LIVAVAGIIF

-227 FERAEDYIKTKRGLK
+227 FERTEHYIETKKGLG
-242 YVLVAAILIA
+242 YFLVAVILIA
-252 IPVIAVMKSKMQ
+252 IPVTAVMKSHMQ
-264 SKYLLDAVMAVLLI
+264 SKYLLDAVMAVLVI
-278 ALTQLCIRKIPY
+278 ELTQLCIKKIPC

-314 YWFQDFTYSF
+314 YWFQEFTYSF

-339 FIAVCLSKVEQIC
+339 FISICLSKLEQIC
-352 ARLLVWERCDKRQ
+352 SRLFVWERCDKRH
-365 VLVIISLFTTAACFV
+365 VRFLIALLTTAVCFL
-380 IAAVSSP
+380 IAALSST

-392 NDDTGIQ
+392 NDDAGIQ
-399 AVLSGNVTGEP
+399 SLLSGNVTGEP
-410 YITHQFIHIILGAFI
+410 YITHQFINIILGAFI

-431 FPQFQWWYVYSLL
+431 LPQIQWWYVYSLL
-444 LLAAG
+444 LLAVG

-463 KNISLKSAILVI
+463 KKISLKVAILVI
-475 AVVDLSFMVYSIA
+475 AVVDVSFMVYSIA

-518 LKWTGCIVVIG
+518 LKWIGCIVVIG

-538 ASAYALMC
+538 ASAYALIC

-564 KLVLRFGAV
+564 KLVLRFGTV
-573 CMFFILLTDCVTGL
+573 CMFFVLLTGCVTGL
-587 NKIALEKLNGT
+587 NKIADEKINGT

-624 YEEAGWSEELYS
+624 YEEAGWSEELYR
-636 LVERWYFMDEAVTTE
+636 LVGNWYFMDEAVTTE

-662 KGSITASSKAAL
+662 KSSITASSKTAL
-674 AAALK
+674 MTALK

-687 CVWITSAF
+687 CLWIVSIF
-695 LVILSVTICFNAR
+695 FVILSVTICFNVR
-708 KFYFICMNN
+708 KLYFICMNN

-755 HYQMKKKEDRV
+755 HYQMKKKEEQI
-766 FKILLFLGLL
+766 FKVLLFLGLL
-776 CCSSLVLEYTFDPVR
+776 CCSSLILDYTFDPVR
-791 NAYKEKIMEKSRK
+791 NAYKENVMEKSRK
-804 TEEYVLKHSDNV
+804 TEQYVLAHPDNT
-816 YIYAPSVYT
+816 YLYAPFVYN

-832 YTGKGLSNMIPWGGS
+832 YTSKGLSNMIPWGGS

-857 LKVNNIE
+857 LELNNIDD
-864 SLSGEVTKRDNV
+864 LSGEVVKRDNI
-876 YLLFNENII
+876 YLLFNENIMG
-885 EEQLINE
+885 EQPADKAV
-892 EELPVCFYLYLQENF
+892 LPVCFYLYLQENF
-907 NAKGFVIEED
+907 DAKGFVMEED

-930 DNMEDFETYYTI
+930 DNLEDFKTYYTI
-942 DQGKIVEAGDDR
+942 EQGKIVKAGDNR

>member
-1 MAKNHIV
+1 
-8 LEKMKAK
+8 MKVK
-15 DSQIIKGMAILLMY
+15 DSQIIKGIAILSMY

-54 MELIAVA
+54 MELIAIA

-80 EKEHLYNRE
+80 EKEHLYDRDS
-89 YYIKNSI
+89 YIKNSI
-96 RRYCELLKQFA
+96 RRYSELLKQFA
-107 VVFLI
+107 AVFLI

-145 TGMAGVFQVSWFSA
+145 TGMAAVFQVPWFSA
-159 SWWYLSLAILL
+159 SWWYLSLAMLL
-170 IFIVPVLH
+170 IFMVPILH

-184 GSCASVFLSLFLVH
+184 GPYASVFLSLFLVQ
-198 SFGFDTVMDGLPRY
+198 SFGLDTVMDGLPRY

-222 AEHNI
+222 AEYNI
-227 FERAEDYIKTKRGLK
+227 FERTEHYIETKKGLG
-242 YVLVAAILIA
+242 YFLVAVILIA
-252 IPVIAVMKSKMQ
+252 IPVTAVMKSHMQ
-264 SKYLLDAVMAVLLI
+264 SKYLLDAVMAVLVI
-278 ALTQLCIRKIPY
+278 ELTQLCIKKIPC
-290 LNTVL
+290 LNIAL

-314 YWFQDFTYSF
+314 YWFQKFTYSF

-339 FIAVCLSKVEQIC
+339 FISICLSKLEQIC
-352 ARLLVWERCDKRQ
+352 SRLFVWERCDKRH
-365 VLVIISLFTTAACFV
+365 VRFLIALLTTAVCFL
-380 IAAVSSP
+380 IAALSST

-392 NDDTGIQ
+392 NDDAGIQ
-399 AVLSGNVTGEP
+399 SLLSGNVTGEP
-410 YITHQFIHIILGAFI
+410 YITHQFINIILGAFI

-431 FPQFQWWYVYSLL
+431 LPQIQWWYVYSLL

-463 KNISLKSAILVI
+463 KKISLKTAILVI
-475 AVVDLSFMVYSIA
+475 AVVDISFMVYSIA

-505 LLFASDNVENKRT
+505 LLFASDNVKNKRM
-518 LKWTGCIVVIG
+518 LKWIGCIVVIG

-538 ASAYALMC
+538 ASAYALIC

-564 KLVLRFGAV
+564 KLVVRFGTV
-573 CMFFILLTDCVTGL
+573 CMFFVLLTGCITGL
-587 NKIALEKLNGT
+587 NKIADEKINGT

-608 RYMDYGHD
+608 RYKDYGHD

-636 LVERWYFMDEAVTTE
+636 LVERWYFMDDAVTTE

-662 KGSITASSKAAL
+662 KSSITASSKAAL
-674 AAALK
+674 MTALK
-679 NTGCQAII
+679 DTDCQAII
-687 CVWITSAF
+687 CLWIVSIF
-695 LVILSVTICFNAR
+695 FVILSVTICFNVR
-708 KFYFICMNN
+708 KLYFICMNN
-717 LGSILLLLYQLLKGR
+717 MGSILLLVYQLLKGR

-750 ILIMN
+750 ILIIN
-755 HYQMKKKEDRV
+755 HYRMKTKEDRI

-776 CCSSLVLEYTFDPVR
+776 CCSSLVLDYTFDPIE
-791 NAYKEKIMEKSRK
+791 NANKEKIMEKSRK
-804 TEEYVLKHSDNV
+804 TEEYVLAHPDNT
-816 YIYAPSVYT
+816 YIYAPSVYN

-857 LKVNNIE
+857 LELNSIDD
-864 SLSGEVTKRDNV
+864 LSGEVVKRDNV
-876 YLLFNENII
+876 YLLFNENIMG
-885 EEQLINE
+885 EQPADKAV
-892 EELPVCFYLYLQENF
+892 LPVCFYLYLQENF
-907 NAKGFVIEED
+907 DAKGFVMEED

-930 DNMEDFETYYTI
+930 DNLEDFKTYYTI
-942 DQGKIVEAGDDR
+942 EQGKIVKAGDNR

>member
-1 MAKNHIV
+1 
-8 LEKMKAK
+8 MKVK
-15 DSQIIKGMAILLMY
+15 DSQIIKGIAILLMY

-80 EKEHLYNRE
+80 EKEHLYNRDS
-89 YYIKNSI
+89 YIKNSI
-96 RRYCELLKQFA
+96 RRYSELLKQFA
-107 VVFLI
+107 AVFLI

-129 WGESQT
+129 WGESQI

-170 IFIVPVLH
+170 IFMVPVLH
-178 IVVRKL
+178 IAVRKL
-184 GSCASVFLSLFLVH
+184 GPYASVFLSLFLVQ
-198 SFGFDTVMDGLPRY
+198 SFGLDTVRDGLPRY
-212 LIVVVAGIIF
+212 LIVAVAGIIF

-227 FERAEDYIKTKRGLK
+227 FERTEHYIETKKGLG
-242 YVLVAAILIA
+242 YFLVAVILIA
-252 IPVIAVMKSKMQ
+252 IPVTAVMKSHMQ
-264 SKYLLDAVMAVLLI
+264 SKYLLDAVMAVLVI
-278 ALTQLCIRKIPY
+278 ELTQLCIKKIPC

-314 YWFQDFTYSF
+314 YWFQEFTYSF

-339 FIAVCLSKVEQIC
+339 FISICLSKLEQIC
-352 ARLLVWERCDKRQ
+352 SRLFVWERCDKRH
-365 VLVIISLFTTAACFV
+365 VRFLIALLTTAVCFL
-380 IAAVSSP
+380 IAALSST

-392 NDDTGIQ
+392 NDDAGIQ
-399 AVLSGNVTGEP
+399 SLLSGNVTGEP
-410 YITHQFIHIILGAFI
+410 YITHQFINIILGAFI

-431 FPQFQWWYVYSLL
+431 LPQIQWWYVYSLL
-444 LLAAG
+444 LLAVG

-463 KNISLKSAILVI
+463 KKISLKVAILVI
-475 AVVDLSFMVYSIA
+475 AVVDVSFMVYSIA

-518 LKWTGCIVVIG
+518 LKWIGCIVVIG

-538 ASAYALMC
+538 ASAYALIC

-564 KLVLRFGAV
+564 KLVLRFGTV
-573 CMFFILLTDCVTGL
+573 CMFFVLLTGCVTGL
-587 NKIALEKLNGT
+587 NKIADEKINGT

-624 YEEAGWSEELYS
+624 YEEAGWSEELYR
-636 LVERWYFMDEAVTTE
+636 LVGNWYFMDEAVTTE

-662 KGSITASSKAAL
+662 KSSITASSKAAL
-674 AAALK
+674 MTALK

-687 CVWITSAF
+687 CLWIVSIF
-695 LVILSVTICFNAR
+695 FVILSVTICFNVR
-708 KFYFICMNN
+708 KLYFICMNN

-755 HYQMKKKEDRV
+755 HYQMKKKEEQI
-766 FKILLFLGLL
+766 FKVLLFLGLL
-776 CCSSLVLEYTFDPVR
+776 CCSSLILDYTFDPVR
-791 NAYKEKIMEKSRK
+791 NAYKENVMEKSRK
-804 TEEYVLKHSDNV
+804 TEQYVLAHPDNT
-816 YIYAPSVYT
+816 YLYAPFVYN

-847 AYHSDNYNRR
+847 AYHSNNYNRR
-857 LKVNNIE
+857 LELNNIDD
-864 SLSGEVTKRDNV
+864 LSGEVVKRDNI
-876 YLLFNENII
+876 YLLFNENIMG
-885 EEQLINE
+885 EQPADKAV
-892 EELPVCFYLYLQENF
+892 LPVCFYLYLQENF
-907 NAKGFVIEED
+907 DAKGFVMEED

-930 DNMEDFETYYTI
+930 DNLEDFKTYYTI
-942 DQGKIVEAGDDR
+942 EQGKIVKAGDNR

>member
-1 MAKNHIV
+1 
-8 LEKMKAK
+8 MKVK
-15 DSQIIKGMAILLMY
+15 DSQIIKGIAILSMY

-54 MELIAVA
+54 MELIAIA

-80 EKEHLYNRE
+80 EKEHLYDRDS
-89 YYIKNSI
+89 YIKNSI
-96 RRYCELLKQFA
+96 RRYSELLKQFA
-107 VVFLI
+107 AVFLI

-145 TGMAGVFQVSWFSA
+145 TGMAAVFQVPWFSA
-159 SWWYLSLAILL
+159 SWWYLSLAMLL
-170 IFIVPVLH
+170 IFMVPILH

-184 GSCASVFLSLFLVH
+184 GPYASVFLSLFLVQ
-198 SFGFDTVMDGLPRY
+198 SFGLDTVMDGLPRY

-222 AEHNI
+222 AEYNI
-227 FERAEDYIKTKRGLK
+227 FERTEHYIETKKGLG
-242 YVLVAAILIA
+242 YFLVAVILIA
-252 IPVIAVMKSKMQ
+252 IPVTAVMKSHMQ
-264 SKYLLDAVMAVLLI
+264 SKYLLDAVMAVLVI
-278 ALTQLCIRKIPY
+278 ELTQLCIKKIPC
-290 LNTVL
+290 LNIAL

-314 YWFQDFTYSF
+314 YWFQKFTYSF

-339 FIAVCLSKVEQIC
+339 FISICLSKLEQIC
-352 ARLLVWERCDKRQ
+352 SRLFVWERCDKRH
-365 VLVIISLFTTAACFV
+365 VRFLIALLTTAVCFL
-380 IAAVSSP
+380 IAALSST

-392 NDDTGIQ
+392 NDDAGIQ
-399 AVLSGNVTGEP
+399 SLLSGNVTGEL
-410 YITHQFIHIILGAFI
+410 YITHQFINIILGAFI

-431 FPQFQWWYVYSLL
+431 LPQIQWWYVYSLL

-463 KNISLKSAILVI
+463 KKISLKTAILVI
-475 AVVDLSFMVYSIA
+475 AVVDISFMVYSIA

-505 LLFASDNVENKRT
+505 LLFASDNVKNKRM
-518 LKWTGCIVVIG
+518 LKWIGCIVVIG

-538 ASAYALMC
+538 ASAYALIC

-564 KLVLRFGAV
+564 KLVVRFGTV
-573 CMFFILLTDCVTGL
+573 CMFFVLLTGCITGL
-587 NKIALEKLNGT
+587 NKIADEKINGT

-608 RYMDYGHD
+608 RYKDYGHD

-636 LVERWYFMDEAVTTE
+636 LVERWYFMDDAVTTE

-662 KGSITASSKAAL
+662 KSSITASSKAAL
-674 AAALK
+674 MTALK
-679 NTGCQAII
+679 DTDCQAII
-687 CVWITSAF
+687 CLWIVSIF
-695 LVILSVTICFNAR
+695 FVILSVTICFNVR
-708 KFYFICMNN
+708 KLYFICMNN
-717 LGSILLLLYQLLKGR
+717 MGSILLLVYQLLKGR

-750 ILIMN
+750 ILIIN
-755 HYQMKKKEDRV
+755 HYRMKTKEDRI

-776 CCSSLVLEYTFDPVR
+776 CCSSLVLDYTFDPIE
-791 NAYKEKIMEKSRK
+791 NANKEKIMEKSRK
-804 TEEYVLKHSDNV
+804 TEEYVLAHPDNT
-816 YIYAPSVYT
+816 YIYAPSVYN

-857 LKVNNIE
+857 LELNSIDD
-864 SLSGEVTKRDNV
+864 LSGEVVKRDNV
-876 YLLFNENII
+876 YLLFNENIMG
-885 EEQLINE
+885 EQPADKAV
-892 EELPVCFYLYLQENF
+892 LPVCFYLYLQENF
-907 NAKGFVIEED
+907 DAKGFVMEED

-930 DNMEDFETYYTI
+930 DNLEDFKTYYTI
-942 DQGKIVEAGDDR
+942 EQGKIVKAGDNR

>member
-1 MAKNHIV
+1 
-8 LEKMKAK
+8 MKVK
-15 DSQIIKGMAILLMY
+15 DSQIIKGIAILSMY

-54 MELIAVA
+54 MELIAIA

-80 EKEHLYNRE
+80 EKEHLYDRDS
-89 YYIKNSI
+89 YIKNSI
-96 RRYCELLKQFA
+96 RRYSELLKQFA
-107 VVFLI
+107 AVFLI

-129 WGESQT
+129 WGESQI

-145 TGMAGVFQVSWFSA
+145 TGMAAVFQVPWFSA
-159 SWWYLSLAILL
+159 SWWYLSLAMLL
-170 IFIVPVLH
+170 IFMVPILH

-184 GSCASVFLSLFLVH
+184 GPYASVFLSLFLVQ
-198 SFGFDTVMDGLPRY
+198 SFGLDTVMDGLPRY

-222 AEHNI
+222 AEYNI
-227 FERAEDYIKTKRGLK
+227 FERTEHYIETKKGLG
-242 YVLVAAILIA
+242 YFLVAVILIA
-252 IPVIAVMKSKMQ
+252 IPVTAVMKSHMQ
-264 SKYLLDAVMAVLLI
+264 SKYLLDAVMAVLVI
-278 ALTQLCIRKIPY
+278 ELTQLCIKKIPC
-290 LNTVL
+290 LNIAL

-314 YWFQDFTYSF
+314 YWFQKFTYSF

-339 FIAVCLSKVEQIC
+339 FISICLSKLEQIC
-352 ARLLVWERCDKRQ
+352 SRLFVWERCDKRH
-365 VLVIISLFTTAACFV
+365 VRFLIALLTTAVCFL
-380 IAAVSSP
+380 IAALSST

-392 NDDTGIQ
+392 NDDAGIQ
-399 AVLSGNVTGEP
+399 SLLSGNVTGEP
-410 YITHQFIHIILGAFI
+410 YITHQFINIILGAFI

-431 FPQFQWWYVYSLL
+431 LPQIQWWYVYSLL

-463 KNISLKSAILVI
+463 KKISLKTAILVI
-475 AVVDLSFMVYSIA
+475 AVVDISFMVYSIA

-505 LLFASDNVENKRT
+505 LLFASDNVKNKRT
-518 LKWTGCIVVIG
+518 LKWIGCIVVIG

-538 ASAYALMC
+538 ASAYALIC

-564 KLVLRFGAV
+564 KLVVRFGTV
-573 CMFFILLTDCVTGL
+573 CMFFVLLTGCITGL
-587 NKIALEKLNGT
+587 NKIADEKINGT

-608 RYMDYGHD
+608 RYKDYGHD

-636 LVERWYFMDEAVTTE
+636 LVERWYFMDDAVTTE

-662 KGSITASSKAAL
+662 KSSITASSKAAL
-674 AAALK
+674 MTALK
-679 NTGCQAII
+679 DTDCQAII
-687 CVWITSAF
+687 CLWIVSIF
-695 LVILSVTICFNAR
+695 FVILSVTSCFNVR
-708 KFYFICMNN
+708 KLYFICMNN
-717 LGSILLLLYQLLKGR
+717 MGSILLLVYQLLKGR

-750 ILIMN
+750 ILIIN
-755 HYQMKKKEDRV
+755 HYRMKTKEDRI

-776 CCSSLVLEYTFDPVR
+776 CCSSLVLDYTFDPIE
-791 NAYKEKIMEKSRK
+791 NANKEKIMEKSRK
-804 TEEYVLKHSDNV
+804 TEEYVLAHPDNT
-816 YIYAPSVYT
+816 YIYAPSVYN

-857 LKVNNIE
+857 LELNSIDD
-864 SLSGEVTKRDNV
+864 LSGEVVKRDNV
-876 YLLFNENII
+876 YLLFNENIMG
-885 EEQLINE
+885 EQPADKAV
-892 EELPVCFYLYLQENF
+892 LPVCFYLYLQENF
-907 NAKGFVIEED
+907 DAKGFVMEED

-930 DNMEDFETYYTI
+930 DNLEDFKTYYTI
-942 DQGKIVEAGDDR
+942 EQGKIVKAGDNR

>member
-1 MAKNHIV
+1 
-8 LEKMKAK
+8 MKVK
-15 DSQIIKGMAILLMY
+15 DSQIIKGIAILSMY

-54 MELIAVA
+54 MELIAIA

-80 EKEHLYNRE
+80 EKEHLYDRDS
-89 YYIKNSI
+89 YIKNSI
-96 RRYCELLKQFA
+96 RRYSELLKQFA
-107 VVFLI
+107 AVFLI

-145 TGMAGVFQVSWFSA
+145 TGMAAVFQVPWFSA
-159 SWWYLSLAILL
+159 SWWYLSLAMLL
-170 IFIVPVLH
+170 IFMVPILH

-184 GSCASVFLSLFLVH
+184 GPYASVFLSLFLVQ
-198 SFGFDTVMDGLPRY
+198 SFGLDTVMDGLPRY

-222 AEHNI
+222 AEYNI
-227 FERAEDYIKTKRGLK
+227 FERTEHYIETKKGLG
-242 YVLVAAILIA
+242 YFLVAVILIA
-252 IPVIAVMKSKMQ
+252 IPVTAVMKSHMQ
-264 SKYLLDAVMAVLLI
+264 SKYLLDAVMAVLVI
-278 ALTQLCIRKIPY
+278 ELTQLCIKKIPC
-290 LNTVL
+290 LNIAL

-314 YWFQDFTYSF
+314 YWFQKFTYSF

-339 FIAVCLSKVEQIC
+339 FISICLSKLEQIC
-352 ARLLVWERCDKRQ
+352 SRLFVWERCDKRH
-365 VLVIISLFTTAACFV
+365 VRFLIALLTTAVCFL
-380 IAAVSSP
+380 IAALSST

-392 NDDTGIQ
+392 NDDAGIQ
-399 AVLSGNVTGEP
+399 SLLSGNVTGEP
-410 YITHQFIHIILGAFI
+410 YITHQFINIILGAFI

-431 FPQFQWWYVYSLL
+431 LPQIQWWYVYSLL

-463 KNISLKSAILVI
+463 KKISLKTAILVI
-475 AVVDLSFMVYSIA
+475 AVVDISFMVYSIA

-505 LLFASDNVENKRT
+505 LLFASDNVKNKRM
-518 LKWTGCIVVIG
+518 LKWIGCIVVIG

-538 ASAYALMC
+538 ASAYALIC

-564 KLVLRFGAV
+564 KLVVRFGTV
-573 CMFFILLTDCVTGL
+573 CMFFVLLTGCITGL
-587 NKIALEKLNGT
+587 NKIADEKINGT

-608 RYMDYGHD
+608 RYKDYGHD

-636 LVERWYFMDEAVTTE
+636 LVERWYFMDDAVTTE

-662 KGSITASSKAAL
+662 KSSITASSKAAL
-674 AAALK
+674 MTALK
-679 NTGCQAII
+679 DTDCQAII
-687 CVWITSAF
+687 CLWIVSIF
-695 LVILSVTICFNAR
+695 FVILSVTICFNVR
-708 KFYFICMNN
+708 KLYFICMNN
-717 LGSILLLLYQLLKGR
+717 MGSILLLVYQLLKGR

-750 ILIMN
+750 ILIIN
-755 HYQMKKKEDRV
+755 HYRMKTKEDRI

-776 CCSSLVLEYTFDPVR
+776 CCSSLILDYTFDPIE
-791 NAYKEKIMEKSRK
+791 NANKEKIMEKSRK
-804 TEEYVLKHSDNV
+804 TEEYVLAHPDNT
-816 YIYAPSVYT
+816 YIYAPSVYN

-857 LKVNNIE
+857 LELNSIDD
-864 SLSGEVTKRDNV
+864 LSGEVVKRDNV
-876 YLLFNENII
+876 YLLFNENIMG
-885 EEQLINE
+885 EQPADKAV
-892 EELPVCFYLYLQENF
+892 LPVCFYLYLQENF
-907 NAKGFVIEED
+907 DAKGFVMEED

-930 DNMEDFETYYTI
+930 DNLEDFKTYYTI
-942 DQGKIVEAGDDR
+942 EQGKIVKAGDNR

>member
-1 MAKNHIV
+1 
-8 LEKMKAK
+8 MKVK
-15 DSQIIKGMAILLMY
+15 DSQIIKGIAILSMY

-54 MELIAVA
+54 MELIAIA

-80 EKEHLYNRE
+80 EKEHLYDRDS
-89 YYIKNSI
+89 YIKNSI
-96 RRYCELLKQFA
+96 RRYSELLKQFA
-107 VVFLI
+107 AVFLI

-145 TGMAGVFQVSWFSA
+145 TGMAAVFQVPWFSA
-159 SWWYLSLAILL
+159 SWWYLSLAMLL
-170 IFIVPVLH
+170 IFMVPILH

-184 GSCASVFLSLFLVH
+184 GPYASVFLSLFLVQ
-198 SFGFDTVMDGLPRY
+198 SFGLDTVMDGLPRY

-222 AEHNI
+222 AEYNI
-227 FERAEDYIKTKRGLK
+227 FERTEHYIETKKGLG
-242 YVLVAAILIA
+242 YFLVAVILIA
-252 IPVIAVMKSKMQ
+252 IPVTAVMKSHMQ
-264 SKYLLDAVMAVLLI
+264 SKYLLDAVMAVLVI
-278 ALTQLCIRKIPY
+278 ELTQLCIKKIPC
-290 LNTVL
+290 LNIAL

-314 YWFQDFTYSF
+314 YWFQKFTYSF

-339 FIAVCLSKVEQIC
+339 FISICLSKLEQIC
-352 ARLLVWERCDKRQ
+352 SRLFVWERCDKRH
-365 VLVIISLFTTAACFV
+365 VRFLIALLTTAVCFL
-380 IAAVSSP
+380 IAALSST

-392 NDDTGIQ
+392 NDDAGIQ
-399 AVLSGNVTGEP
+399 SLLSGNVTGEP
-410 YITHQFIHIILGAFI
+410 YITHQFINIILGAFI

-431 FPQFQWWYVYSLL
+431 LPQIQWWYVYSLL

-463 KNISLKSAILVI
+463 KKISLKTAILVI
-475 AVVDLSFMVYSIA
+475 AVVDISFMVYSIA

-505 LLFASDNVENKRT
+505 LLFASDNVKNKRM
-518 LKWTGCIVVIG
+518 LKWIGCIVVIG

-538 ASAYALMC
+538 ASAYALIC

-564 KLVLRFGAV
+564 KLVVRFGTV
-573 CMFFILLTDCVTGL
+573 CMFFVLLTGCITGL
-587 NKIALEKLNGT
+587 NKIADEKINGT

-608 RYMDYGHD
+608 RYKDYGHD

-636 LVERWYFMDEAVTTE
+636 LVERWYFMDDAVTTE

-662 KGSITASSKAAL
+662 KSSITASSKAAL
-674 AAALK
+674 MTALK
-679 NTGCQAII
+679 DTDCQAII
-687 CVWITSAF
+687 CLWIVSIF
-695 LVILSVTICFNAR
+695 FVILSVTICFNVR
-708 KFYFICMNN
+708 KLYFICMNN
-717 LGSILLLLYQLLKGR
+717 MGSILLLVYQLLKGR

-750 ILIMN
+750 ILIIN
-755 HYQMKKKEDRV
+755 HYRMKTKEDRI

-776 CCSSLVLEYTFDPVR
+776 CCSSLVLDYTFDPIE
-791 NAYKEKIMEKSRK
+791 NANKEKIMEKSRK
-804 TEEYVLKHSDNV
+804 TEEYVLAHPDNT
-816 YIYAPSVYT
+816 YIYAPSVYN

-857 LKVNNIE
+857 VELNSIDD
-864 SLSGEVTKRDNV
+864 LSGEVVKRDNV
-876 YLLFNENII
+876 YLLFNENIMG
-885 EEQLINE
+885 EQPADKAV
-892 EELPVCFYLYLQENF
+892 LPVCFYLYLQENF
-907 NAKGFVIEED
+907 DAKGFVMEED

-930 DNMEDFETYYTI
+930 DNLEDFKTYYTI
-942 DQGKIVEAGDDR
+942 EQGKIVKAGDNR

>member
-1 MAKNHIV
+1 
-8 LEKMKAK
+8 MKVK
-15 DSQIIKGMAILLMY
+15 DSQIIKGIAILLIY

-80 EKEHLYNRE
+80 EKEHLYNRDS
-89 YYIKNSI
+89 YIKNSI
-96 RRYCELLKQFA
+96 RRYSELLKQFA
-107 VVFLI
+107 AVFLI

-129 WGESQT
+129 WGESQI

-170 IFIVPVLH
+170 IFMVPVLH
-178 IVVRKL
+178 IAVRKL
-184 GSCASVFLSLFLVH
+184 GPYASVFLSLFLVQ
-198 SFGFDTVMDGLPRY
+198 SFGLDTVRDGLPRY
-212 LIVVVAGIIF
+212 LIVAVAGIIF

-227 FERAEDYIKTKRGLK
+227 FERTEHYIETKKGLG
-242 YVLVAAILIA
+242 YFLVAVILIA
-252 IPVIAVMKSKMQ
+252 IPVTAVMKSHMQ
-264 SKYLLDAVMAVLLI
+264 SKYLLDAVMAVLVI
-278 ALTQLCIRKIPY
+278 ELTQLCIKKIPC

-314 YWFQDFTYSF
+314 YWFQEFTYSF

-339 FIAVCLSKVEQIC
+339 FISICLSKLEQIC
-352 ARLLVWERCDKRQ
+352 SRLFVWERCDKRH
-365 VLVIISLFTTAACFV
+365 VRFLIALLTTAVCFL
-380 IAAVSSP
+380 IAALSST

-392 NDDTGIQ
+392 NDDAGIQ
-399 AVLSGNVTGEP
+399 SLLSGNVTGEP
-410 YITHQFIHIILGAFI
+410 YITHQFINIILGAFI

-431 FPQFQWWYVYSLL
+431 LPQIQWWYVYSLL
-444 LLAAG
+444 LLAVG

-463 KNISLKSAILVI
+463 KKISLKVAILVI
-475 AVVDLSFMVYSIA
+475 AVVDVSFMVYSIA

-518 LKWTGCIVVIG
+518 LKWIGCIVVIG

-538 ASAYALMC
+538 ASAYALIC

-564 KLVLRFGAV
+564 KLVLRFGTV
-573 CMFFILLTDCVTGL
+573 CMFFVLLTGCVTGL
-587 NKIALEKLNGT
+587 NKIADEKINGT

-624 YEEAGWSEELYS
+624 YEEAGWSEELYR
-636 LVERWYFMDEAVTTE
+636 LVGNWYFMDEAVTTE
-651 NFNYLSENSKV
+651 NFNYLYENSKV
-662 KGSITASSKAAL
+662 KSSITASSKTVL
-674 AAALK
+674 MTALK

-687 CVWITSAF
+687 CLWIVSIF
-695 LVILSVTICFNAR
+695 FVILSVTICFNVR
-708 KFYFICMNN
+708 KLYFICMNN

-755 HYQMKKKEDRV
+755 HYQMKKKEEQI
-766 FKILLFLGLL
+766 FKVLLFLGLL
-776 CCSSLVLEYTFDPVR
+776 CCSSLILDYTFDPVR
-791 NAYKEKIMEKSRK
+791 NAYKENVMEKSRK
-804 TEEYVLKHSDNV
+804 TEQYVLAHPDNT
-816 YIYAPSVYT
+816 YLYAPFVYN

-857 LKVNNIE
+857 LELNNIDD
-864 SLSGEVTKRDNV
+864 LSGEVVKRDNI
-876 YLLFNENII
+876 YLLFNENIMG
-885 EEQLINE
+885 EQPADKAV
-892 EELPVCFYLYLQENF
+892 LPVCFYLYLQENF
-907 NAKGFVIEED
+907 DAKGFVMEED

-930 DNMEDFETYYTI
+930 DNLEDFKTYYTI
-942 DQGKIVEAGDDR
+942 EQGKIVKAGDNR

>member
-1 MAKNHIV
+1 
-8 LEKMKAK
+8 MKVK
-15 DSQIIKGMAILLMY
+15 DSQIIKGIAILSMY

-54 MELIAVA
+54 MELIAIA

-80 EKEHLYNRE
+80 EKEHLYDRDS
-89 YYIKNSI
+89 YIKNSI
-96 RRYCELLKQFA
+96 RRYSELLKQFA
-107 VVFLI
+107 AVFLI

-145 TGMAGVFQVSWFSA
+145 TGMAAVFQVPWFSA
-159 SWWYLSLAILL
+159 SWWYLSLAMLL
-170 IFIVPVLH
+170 IFMVPILH

-184 GSCASVFLSLFLVH
+184 GPYASVFLSLFLVQ
-198 SFGFDTVMDGLPRY
+198 SFGLDTVMDGLPRY

-222 AEHNI
+222 AEYNI
-227 FERAEDYIKTKRGLK
+227 FERTEHYIETKKGLG
-242 YVLVAAILIA
+242 YFLVAVILIA
-252 IPVIAVMKSKMQ
+252 IPVTAVMKSHMQ
-264 SKYLLDAVMAVLLI
+264 SKYLLDAVMAVLVI
-278 ALTQLCIRKIPY
+278 ELTQLCIKKIPC
-290 LNTVL
+290 LNIAL

-314 YWFQDFTYSF
+314 YWFQKFTYSF

-339 FIAVCLSKVEQIC
+339 FISICLSKLEQIC
-352 ARLLVWERCDKRQ
+352 SRLFVWERCDKRH
-365 VLVIISLFTTAACFV
+365 VRFLIALLTTAVCFL
-380 IAAVSSP
+380 IAALSST

-392 NDDTGIQ
+392 NDDAGIQ
-399 AVLSGNVTGEP
+399 SLLSGNVTGEP
-410 YITHQFIHIILGAFI
+410 YITHQFINIILGAFI

-431 FPQFQWWYVYSLL
+431 LPQIQWWYVYSLL

-463 KNISLKSAILVI
+463 KKISLKTAILVI
-475 AVVDLSFMVYSIA
+475 AVVDISFMVYSIA

-505 LLFASDNVENKRT
+505 LLFASDNVKNKRM
-518 LKWTGCIVVIG
+518 LKWIGCIVVIG
-529 YVLLLIHRS
+529 YVFLLIHRS
-538 ASAYALMC
+538 ASAYALIC

-564 KLVLRFGAV
+564 KLVVRFGTV
-573 CMFFILLTDCVTGL
+573 CMFFVLLTGCITGL
-587 NKIALEKLNGT
+587 NKIADEKINGT

-608 RYMDYGHD
+608 RYKDYGHD

-636 LVERWYFMDEAVTTE
+636 LVERWYFMDDAVTTE

-662 KGSITASSKAAL
+662 KSSITASSKAAL
-674 AAALK
+674 MTALK
-679 NTGCQAII
+679 DTDCQAII
-687 CVWITSAF
+687 CLWIVSIF
-695 LVILSVTICFNAR
+695 FVILSVTICFNVR
-708 KFYFICMNN
+708 KLYFICMNN
-717 LGSILLLLYQLLKGR
+717 MGSILLLVYQLLKGR

-750 ILIMN
+750 ILIIN
-755 HYQMKKKEDRV
+755 HYRMKTKEDRI

-776 CCSSLVLEYTFDPVR
+776 CCSSLVLDYTFDPIE
-791 NAYKEKIMEKSRK
+791 NANKEKIMEKSRK
-804 TEEYVLKHSDNV
+804 TEEYVLAHPDNT
-816 YIYAPSVYT
+816 YIYAPSVYN

-857 LKVNNIE
+857 LELNSIDD
-864 SLSGEVTKRDNV
+864 LSGEVVKRDNV
-876 YLLFNENII
+876 YLLFNENIMG
-885 EEQLINE
+885 EQPADKAV
-892 EELPVCFYLYLQENF
+892 LPVCFYLYLQENF
-907 NAKGFVIEED
+907 DAKGFVMEED

-930 DNMEDFETYYTI
+930 DNLEDFKTYYTI
-942 DQGKIVEAGDDR
+942 EQGKIVKAGDNR

>member
-1 MAKNHIV
+1 
-8 LEKMKAK
+8 MKVK
-15 DSQIIKGMAILLMY
+15 DSQIIKGIAILSMY

-54 MELIAVA
+54 MELIAIA

-80 EKEHLYNRE
+80 EKEHLYDRDS
-89 YYIKNSI
+89 YIKNSI
-96 RRYCELLKQFA
+96 RRYSELLKQFA
-107 VVFLI
+107 AVFLI

-145 TGMAGVFQVSWFSA
+145 TGMAAVFQVPWFSA
-159 SWWYLSLAILL
+159 SWWYLSLAMLL
-170 IFIVPVLH
+170 IFMVPILH

-184 GSCASVFLSLFLVH
+184 GPYASVFLSLFLVQ
-198 SFGFDTVMDGLPRY
+198 SFGLDTVMDGLPRY

-222 AEHNI
+222 AEYNI
-227 FERAEDYIKTKRGLK
+227 FERTEHYIETKKGLG
-242 YVLVAAILIA
+242 YFLVAVILIA
-252 IPVIAVMKSKMQ
+252 IPVTAVMKSHMQ
-264 SKYLLDAVMAVLLI
+264 SKYLLDAVMAVLVI
-278 ALTQLCIRKIPY
+278 ELTQLCIKKIPC
-290 LNTVL
+290 LNIAL

-314 YWFQDFTYSF
+314 YWFQKFTYSF

-339 FIAVCLSKVEQIC
+339 FISICLSKLEQIC
-352 ARLLVWERCDKRQ
+352 SRLFVWERCDKRH
-365 VLVIISLFTTAACFV
+365 VRFLIALLTTAVCFL
-380 IAAVSSP
+380 IAALFST

-392 NDDTGIQ
+392 NDDAGIQ
-399 AVLSGNVTGEP
+399 SLLSGNVTGEP
-410 YITHQFIHIILGAFI
+410 YITHQFINIILGAFI

-431 FPQFQWWYVYSLL
+431 LPQIQWWYVYSLL

-463 KNISLKSAILVI
+463 KKISLKTAILVI
-475 AVVDLSFMVYSIA
+475 AVVDISFMVYSIA

-505 LLFASDNVENKRT
+505 LLFASDNVKNKRT
-518 LKWTGCIVVIG
+518 LKWIGCIVVIG

-538 ASAYALMC
+538 ASAYALIC

-564 KLVLRFGAV
+564 KLVVRFGTV
-573 CMFFILLTDCVTGL
+573 CMFFVLLTGCITGL
-587 NKIALEKLNGT
+587 NKIADEKINGT

-608 RYMDYGHD
+608 RYKDYGHD

-636 LVERWYFMDEAVTTE
+636 LVERWYFMDDAVTTE

-662 KGSITASSKAAL
+662 KSSITASSKAAL
-674 AAALK
+674 MTALK
-679 NTGCQAII
+679 DTDCQAII
-687 CVWITSAF
+687 CLWIVSIF
-695 LVILSVTICFNAR
+695 FVILSVTICFNVR
-708 KFYFICMNN
+708 KLYFICMNN
-717 LGSILLLLYQLLKGR
+717 MGSILLLVYQLLKGR

-750 ILIMN
+750 ILIIN
-755 HYQMKKKEDRV
+755 HYRMKTKEDRI

-776 CCSSLVLEYTFDPVR
+776 CCSSLVLDYTFDPIE
-791 NAYKEKIMEKSRK
+791 NANKEKIMEKSRK
-804 TEEYVLKHSDNV
+804 TEEYVLAHPDNT
-816 YIYAPSVYT
+816 YIYAPSVYN

-857 LKVNNIE
+857 LELNSIDD
-864 SLSGEVTKRDNV
+864 LSGEVVKRDNV
-876 YLLFNENII
+876 YLLFNENIMG
-885 EEQLINE
+885 EQPADKAV
-892 EELPVCFYLYLQENF
+892 LPVCFYLYLQENF
-907 NAKGFVIEED
+907 DAKGFVMEED

-930 DNMEDFETYYTI
+930 DNLEDFKTYYTI
-942 DQGKIVEAGDDR
+942 EQGKIVKAGDNG

>member
-1 MAKNHIV
+1 
-8 LEKMKAK
+8 MKVK
-15 DSQIIKGMAILLMY
+15 DSQIIKGIAILSMY

-54 MELIAVA
+54 MELIAIA

-80 EKEHLYNRE
+80 EKEHLYDRDS
-89 YYIKNSI
+89 YIKNSI
-96 RRYCELLKQFA
+96 RRYSELLKQFA
-107 VVFLI
+107 AVFLI

-145 TGMAGVFQVSWFSA
+145 TGMAAVFQVPWFSA
-159 SWWYLSLAILL
+159 SWWYLSLAMLL
-170 IFIVPVLH
+170 IFMVPILH

-184 GSCASVFLSLFLVH
+184 GPYASVFLSLFLVQ
-198 SFGFDTVMDGLPRY
+198 SFGLDTVMDGLPRY

-222 AEHNI
+222 AEYNI
-227 FERAEDYIKTKRGLK
+227 FERTEHYIETKKGLG
-242 YVLVAAILIA
+242 YFLVAVILIA
-252 IPVIAVMKSKMQ
+252 IPVTAVMKSHMQ
-264 SKYLLDAVMAVLLI
+264 SKYLLDAVMAVLVI
-278 ALTQLCIRKIPY
+278 ELTQLCIKKIPC
-290 LNTVL
+290 LNIAL

-314 YWFQDFTYSF
+314 YWFQKFTYSF

-339 FIAVCLSKVEQIC
+339 FISICLSKLEQIC
-352 ARLLVWERCDKRQ
+352 SRLFVWERCDKRH
-365 VLVIISLFTTAACFV
+365 VRFLIALLTTAVCFL
-380 IAAVSSP
+380 IAALFST

-392 NDDTGIQ
+392 NDDAGIQ
-399 AVLSGNVTGEP
+399 SLLSGNVTGEP
-410 YITHQFIHIILGAFI
+410 YITHQFINIILGAFI

-431 FPQFQWWYVYSLL
+431 LPQIQWWYVYSLL

-463 KNISLKSAILVI
+463 KKISLKTAILVI
-475 AVVDLSFMVYSIA
+475 AVVDISFMVYSIA

-505 LLFASDNVENKRT
+505 LLFASDNVKNKRT
-518 LKWTGCIVVIG
+518 LKWIGCIVVIG

-538 ASAYALMC
+538 ASAYALIC

-564 KLVLRFGAV
+564 KLVVRFGTV
-573 CMFFILLTDCVTGL
+573 CMFFVLLTGCITGL
-587 NKIALEKLNGT
+587 NKIADEKINGT

-608 RYMDYGHD
+608 RYKDYGHD

-636 LVERWYFMDEAVTTE
+636 LVERWYFMDDAVTTE

-662 KGSITASSKAAL
+662 KSSITASSKAAL
-674 AAALK
+674 MTALK
-679 NTGCQAII
+679 DTDCQAII
-687 CVWITSAF
+687 CLWIVSIF
-695 LVILSVTICFNAR
+695 FVILSVTICFNVR
-708 KFYFICMNN
+708 KLYFICMNN
-717 LGSILLLLYQLLKGR
+717 MGSILLLVYQLLKGR

-750 ILIMN
+750 ILIIN
-755 HYQMKKKEDRV
+755 HYRMKTKEDRI

-776 CCSSLVLEYTFDPVR
+776 CCSSLVLDYTFDPIE
-791 NAYKEKIMEKSRK
+791 NANKEKIMEKSRK
-804 TEEYVLKHSDNV
+804 TEEYVLAHPDNT
-816 YIYAPSVYT
+816 YIYAPSVYN

-857 LKVNNIE
+857 LELNSIDD
-864 SLSGEVTKRDNV
+864 LSGEVVKRDNV
-876 YLLFNENII
+876 YLLFNENIMG
-885 EEQLINE
+885 EQPADKAV
-892 EELPVCFYLYLQENF
+892 LPVCFYLYLQENF
-907 NAKGFVIEED
+907 DAKGFVMEED

-930 DNMEDFETYYTI
+930 DNLEDFKTYYTI
-942 DQGKIVEAGDDR
+942 EQGKIVKAGDNR

>member
-1 MAKNHIV
+1 
-8 LEKMKAK
+8 MKVK
-15 DSQIIKGMAILLMY
+15 DSQIIKGIAILLMY

-80 EKEHLYNRE
+80 EKEHLYNRDS
-89 YYIKNSI
+89 YIKNSI
-96 RRYCELLKQFA
+96 RRYSELLKQFA
-107 VVFLI
+107 AVFLI

-129 WGESQT
+129 WGESQI

-170 IFIVPVLH
+170 IFMVPVLH
-178 IVVRKL
+178 IAVRKL
-184 GSCASVFLSLFLVH
+184 GPYVSVFLSLFLVQ
-198 SFGFDTVMDGLPRY
+198 SFGLDTVRDGLPRY
-212 LIVVVAGIIF
+212 LIVAVAGIIF

-227 FERAEDYIKTKRGLK
+227 FERTEHYIETKKGLG
-242 YVLVAAILIA
+242 YFLVAVILIA
-252 IPVIAVMKSKMQ
+252 IPVTAVMKSHMQ
-264 SKYLLDAVMAVLLI
+264 SKYLLDAVMAVLVI
-278 ALTQLCIRKIPY
+278 ELTQLCIKKIPC

-314 YWFQDFTYSF
+314 YWFQEFTYSF

-339 FIAVCLSKVEQIC
+339 FISICLSKLEQIC
-352 ARLLVWERCDKRQ
+352 SRLFVWERCDKRH
-365 VLVIISLFTTAACFV
+365 VRFLIALLTTAVCFL
-380 IAAVSSP
+380 IAALSST

-392 NDDTGIQ
+392 NDDAGIQ
-399 AVLSGNVTGEP
+399 SLLSGNVTGEP
-410 YITHQFIHIILGAFI
+410 YITHQFINIILGAFI

-431 FPQFQWWYVYSLL
+431 LPQIQWWYVYSLL
-444 LLAAG
+444 LLAVG

-463 KNISLKSAILVI
+463 KKISLKVAILVI
-475 AVVDLSFMVYSIA
+475 AVVDVSFMVYSIA

-518 LKWTGCIVVIG
+518 LKWIGCIVVIG

-538 ASAYALMC
+538 ASAYALIC

-564 KLVLRFGAV
+564 KLVLRFGTV
-573 CMFFILLTDCVTGL
+573 CMFFVLLTGCITGL
-587 NKIALEKLNGT
+587 NKIADEKINGT

-608 RYMDYGHD
+608 RYKDYGHD
-616 SYAENPEL
+616 SYVENPEL

-636 LVERWYFMDEAVTTE
+636 LVERWYFMDDAVTTE

-662 KGSITASSKAAL
+662 KSSITASSKAAL
-674 AAALK
+674 MTALK
-679 NTGCQAII
+679 DTDCQAII
-687 CVWITSAF
+687 CLWIVSIF
-695 LVILSVTICFNAR
+695 FVILSVTICFNVR
-708 KFYFICMNN
+708 KLYFICMNN
-717 LGSILLLLYQLLKGR
+717 MGSILLLVYQLLKGR

-750 ILIMN
+750 ILIIN
-755 HYQMKKKEDRV
+755 HYRMKTKEDRI

-776 CCSSLVLEYTFDPVR
+776 CCSSLVLDYTFDPIE
-791 NAYKEKIMEKSRK
+791 NANKEKIMEKSRK
-804 TEEYVLKHSDNV
+804 TEEYVLAHPDNT
-816 YIYAPSVYT
+816 YIYAPSVYN

-857 LKVNNIE
+857 LELNNIDD
-864 SLSGEVTKRDNV
+864 LSGEVVKRDNI
-876 YLLFNENII
+876 YLLFNENIMG
-885 EEQLINE
+885 EQPADKAV
-892 EELPVCFYLYLQENF
+892 LPVCFYLYLQENF
-907 NAKGFVIEED
+907 DAKGFVMEED

-930 DNMEDFETYYTI
+930 DNLEDFKTYYTI
-942 DQGKIVEAGDDR
+942 EQGKIVKAGDNR

>member
-1 MAKNHIV
+1 
-8 LEKMKAK
+8 MKVK
-15 DSQIIKGMAILLMY
+15 DSQIIKGIAILLMY

-80 EKEHLYNRE
+80 EKEHLYNRDS
-89 YYIKNSI
+89 YIKNSI
-96 RRYCELLKQFA
+96 RRYSELLKQFA
-107 VVFLI
+107 AVFLI

-129 WGESQT
+129 WGESQI

-170 IFIVPVLH
+170 IFMVPVLH
-178 IVVRKL
+178 IAVRKL
-184 GSCASVFLSLFLVH
+184 GPYASVFLSLFLVQ
-198 SFGFDTVMDGLPRY
+198 SFGLDTVRDGLPRY
-212 LIVVVAGIIF
+212 LIVAVAGIIF

-227 FERAEDYIKTKRGLK
+227 FERTEHYIETKKGLG
-242 YVLVAAILIA
+242 YFLVAVILIA
-252 IPVIAVMKSKMQ
+252 IPVTAVMKSHMQ
-264 SKYLLDAVMAVLLI
+264 SKYLLDAVMAVLVI
-278 ALTQLCIRKIPY
+278 ELTQLCIKKIPC

-314 YWFQDFTYSF
+314 YWFQEFTYSF

-339 FIAVCLSKVEQIC
+339 FISICLSKLEQIC
-352 ARLLVWERCDKRQ
+352 SRLFVWERCDKRH
-365 VLVIISLFTTAACFV
+365 VRFLIALLTTAVCFL
-380 IAAVSSP
+380 IAALSST

-392 NDDTGIQ
+392 NDDAGIQ
-399 AVLSGNVTGEP
+399 SLLSGNVTGEP
-410 YITHQFIHIILGAFI
+410 YITHQFINIILGAFI

-431 FPQFQWWYVYSLL
+431 LPQIQWWYVYSLL
-444 LLAAG
+444 LLAVG

-463 KNISLKSAILVI
+463 KKISLKTAILVI
-475 AVVDLSFMVYSIA
+475 AVVDISFMVYSIA

-518 LKWTGCIVVIG
+518 LKWIGCIVVIG

-538 ASAYALMC
+538 ASAYALIC

-564 KLVLRFGAV
+564 KLVLRFGTV
-573 CMFFILLTDCVTGL
+573 CMFFVLLTGCVTGL
-587 NKIALEKLNGT
+587 NKIADEKINGT

-624 YEEAGWSEELYS
+624 YEEAGWSEELYR
-636 LVERWYFMDEAVTTE
+636 LVGNWYFMDEAVTTE

-662 KGSITASSKAAL
+662 KSSITASSKAAL
-674 AAALK
+674 MTALK

-687 CVWITSAF
+687 CLWIVSIF
-695 LVILSVTICFNAR
+695 FVILSVTICFNVR
-708 KFYFICMNN
+708 KLYFICMNN
-717 LGSILLLLYQLLKGR
+717 LGSILLLLYHLLKGR

-755 HYQMKKKEDRV
+755 HYQMKKKEEQI
-766 FKILLFLGLL
+766 FKVLLFLGLL
-776 CCSSLVLEYTFDPVR
+776 CCSSLILDYTFDPVR
-791 NAYKEKIMEKSRK
+791 NAYKENVMEKSRK
-804 TEEYVLKHSDNV
+804 TEQYVLAHPDNT
-816 YIYAPSVYT
+816 YLYAPFVYN

-857 LKVNNIE
+857 LELNNIDD
-864 SLSGEVTKRDNV
+864 LSGEVVKWDNI
-876 YLLFNENII
+876 YLLFNENIMG
-885 EEQLINE
+885 EQPADKAV
-892 EELPVCFYLYLQENF
+892 LPVCFYLYLQENF
-907 NAKGFVIEED
+907 DAKGFVMEED

-930 DNMEDFETYYTI
+930 DNLEDFKTYYTI
-942 DQGKIVEAGDDR
+942 EQGKIVKAGDNR

>member
-1 MAKNHIV
+1 
-8 LEKMKAK
+8 MKVK
-15 DSQIIKGMAILLMY
+15 DSQIIKGIAILLMY

-54 MELIAVA
+54 VELIAVA

-80 EKEHLYNRE
+80 EKEHLYNRDS
-89 YYIKNSI
+89 YIKNSI
-96 RRYCELLKQFA
+96 RRYSELLKQFA
-107 VVFLI
+107 AVFLI

-129 WGESQT
+129 WGESQI

-170 IFIVPVLH
+170 IFMVPVLH
-178 IVVRKL
+178 IAVRKL
-184 GSCASVFLSLFLVH
+184 GPYASVFLSLFLVQ
-198 SFGFDTVMDGLPRY
+198 SFGLDTVRDGLPRY
-212 LIVVVAGIIF
+212 LIVAVAGIIF

-227 FERAEDYIKTKRGLK
+227 FERTEHYIETKKGLG
-242 YVLVAAILIA
+242 YFLVAVILIA
-252 IPVIAVMKSKMQ
+252 IPVTAVMKSHMQ
-264 SKYLLDAVMAVLLI
+264 SKYLLDAVMAVLVI
-278 ALTQLCIRKIPY
+278 ELTQLCIKKIPC

-314 YWFQDFTYSF
+314 YWFQEFTYSF

-339 FIAVCLSKVEQIC
+339 FISICLSKLEQIC
-352 ARLLVWERCDKRQ
+352 SRLFVWERCDKRH
-365 VLVIISLFTTAACFV
+365 VRFLIALLTTAVCFL
-380 IAAVSSP
+380 IAALSST

-392 NDDTGIQ
+392 NDDAGIQ
-399 AVLSGNVTGEP
+399 SLLSGNVTGEP
-410 YITHQFIHIILGAFI
+410 YITHQFINIILGAFI

-431 FPQFQWWYVYSLL
+431 LPQIQWWYVYSLL
-444 LLAAG
+444 LLAVG

-463 KNISLKSAILVI
+463 KKISLKVAILVI
-475 AVVDLSFMVYSIA
+475 AVVDVSFMVYSIA

-518 LKWTGCIVVIG
+518 LKWIGCIVVIG

-538 ASAYALMC
+538 ASAYALIC

-564 KLVLRFGAV
+564 KLVLRFGTV
-573 CMFFILLTDCVTGL
+573 CMFFVLLTGCVTGL
-587 NKIALEKLNGT
+587 NKIADEKINGT

-624 YEEAGWSEELYS
+624 YEEAGWSEELYR
-636 LVERWYFMDEAVTTE
+636 LVGNWYFMDEAVTTE

-662 KGSITASSKAAL
+662 KSSITASSKTVL
-674 AAALK
+674 MTALK

-687 CVWITSAF
+687 CLWIVSIF
-695 LVILSVTICFNAR
+695 FVILSVTICFNVR
-708 KFYFICMNN
+708 KLYFICMNN

-755 HYQMKKKEDRV
+755 HYQMKKKEEQI
-766 FKILLFLGLL
+766 FKVLLFLGLL
-776 CCSSLVLEYTFDPVR
+776 CCSSLILDYTFDPVR
-791 NAYKEKIMEKSRK
+791 NAYKENVMEKSRK
-804 TEEYVLKHSDNV
+804 TEQYVLAHPDNT
-816 YIYAPSVYT
+816 YLYAPFVYN

-857 LKVNNIE
+857 LELNNIDD
-864 SLSGEVTKRDNV
+864 LSGEVVKRDNI
-876 YLLFNENII
+876 YLLFNENIMG
-885 EEQLINE
+885 EQPADKAV
-892 EELPVCFYLYLQENF
+892 LPVCFYLYLQENF
-907 NAKGFVIEED
+907 DAKGFVMEED

-930 DNMEDFETYYTI
+930 DNLEDFKTYYTI
-942 DQGKIVEAGDDR
+942 EQGKIVKAGDNR

>member
-1 MAKNHIV
+1 
-8 LEKMKAK
+8 MKVK
-15 DSQIIKGMAILLMY
+15 DSQIIKGIAILTMY

-80 EKEHLYNRE
+80 EKEHLYNRDS
-89 YYIKNSI
+89 YIKNSI
-96 RRYCELLKQFA
+96 RRYSELLKQFA
-107 VVFLI
+107 AVFLI

-123 YGAAEA
+123 YGVAEA
-129 WGESQT
+129 WGESQI

-145 TGMAGVFQVSWFSA
+145 TGMAAVFQVPWFSA
-159 SWWYLSLAILL
+159 SWWYLSLAMLL
-170 IFIVPVLH
+170 IFMVPILH

-184 GSCASVFLSLFLVH
+184 GPYASVFLSLFLVQ
-198 SFGFDTVMDGLPRY
+198 SFGLDTVMDGLPRY

-222 AEHNI
+222 AEYNI
-227 FERAEDYIKTKRGLK
+227 FERTEHYIETKKGLG
-242 YVLVAAILIA
+242 YFLVAVILIA
-252 IPVIAVMKSKMQ
+252 IPVTAVMKSHMQ
-264 SKYLLDAVMAVLLI
+264 SKYLLDAVMAVLVI
-278 ALTQLCIRKIPY
+278 ELTQLCIKKIPC
-290 LNTVL
+290 LNIAL

-314 YWFQDFTYSF
+314 YWFQKFTYSF

-339 FIAVCLSKVEQIC
+339 FISICLSKLEQIC
-352 ARLLVWERCDKRQ
+352 SRLFVWERCDKRH
-365 VLVIISLFTTAACFV
+365 VRFLIALLTTAVCFL
-380 IAAVSSP
+380 IAALSST

-392 NDDTGIQ
+392 NDDAGIQ
-399 AVLSGNVTGEP
+399 SLLSGNVTGEP
-410 YITHQFIHIILGAFI
+410 YITHQFINIILGAFI

-431 FPQFQWWYVYSLL
+431 LPQIQWWYVYSLL

-463 KNISLKSAILVI
+463 KKISLKTAILVI
-475 AVVDLSFMVYSIA
+475 AVVDISFMVYSIA

-505 LLFASDNVENKRT
+505 LLFASDNVKNKRT
-518 LKWTGCIVVIG
+518 LKWIGCIVVIG

-538 ASAYALMC
+538 ASAYALIC

-564 KLVLRFGAV
+564 KLVLRFGTV
-573 CMFFILLTDCVTGL
+573 CMFFVLLTGCITGL
-587 NKIALEKLNGT
+587 NKIADEKINGT

-608 RYMDYGHD
+608 RYKDYGHD

-636 LVERWYFMDEAVTTE
+636 LVERWYFMDDAVTTE

-662 KGSITASSKAAL
+662 KSSITASSKAAL
-674 AAALK
+674 MTALK
-679 NTGCQAII
+679 DTDCQAII
-687 CVWITSAF
+687 CLWIVSIF
-695 LVILSVTICFNAR
+695 FVILSVTICFNVR
-708 KFYFICMNN
+708 KLYFICMNN
-717 LGSILLLLYQLLKGR
+717 MGSILLLVYQLLKGR

-750 ILIMN
+750 ILIIN
-755 HYQMKKKEDRV
+755 HYRMKTKEDRI

-776 CCSSLVLEYTFDPVR
+776 CCSSLVLDYTFDPIE
-791 NAYKEKIMEKSRK
+791 NANKEKIMEKSRK
-804 TEEYVLKHSDNV
+804 TEEYVLAHPDNT
-816 YIYAPSVYT
+816 YIYAPSVYN

-857 LKVNNIE
+857 LELNSIDD
-864 SLSGEVTKRDNV
+864 LSGEVVKRDNI
-876 YLLFNENII
+876 YLLFNENIMG
-885 EEQLINE
+885 EQPADKAV
-892 EELPVCFYLYLQENF
+892 LPVCFYLYLQENF
-907 NAKGFVIEED
+907 DAKGFVMEED

-930 DNMEDFETYYTI
+930 DNLEDFKTYYTI
-942 DQGKIVEAGDDR
+942 EQGKIVKAGDNR

>member
-1 MAKNHIV
+1 
-8 LEKMKAK
+8 MKVK
-15 DSQIIKGMAILLMY
+15 DSQIIKGIAILSMY

-54 MELIAVA
+54 MELIAIA

-80 EKEHLYNRE
+80 EKEHLYNRD

-96 RRYCELLKQFA
+96 RRYSELLKQFA
-107 VVFLI
+107 AVFLI

-145 TGMAGVFQVSWFSA
+145 TGMAAVFQVPWFSA
-159 SWWYLSLAILL
+159 SWWYLSLAMLL
-170 IFIVPVLH
+170 IFMVPILH

-184 GSCASVFLSLFLVH
+184 GPYASVFLSLFLVQ
-198 SFGFDTVMDGLPRY
+198 SFGLDTVMDGLPRY

-222 AEHNI
+222 AEYNI
-227 FERAEDYIKTKRGLK
+227 FERTEHYIETKKGLG
-242 YVLVAAILIA
+242 YFLVAVILIA
-252 IPVIAVMKSKMQ
+252 IPVTAVMKSHMQ
-264 SKYLLDAVMAVLLI
+264 SKYLLDAVMAVLVI
-278 ALTQLCIRKIPY
+278 ELTQLCIKKIPC
-290 LNTVL
+290 LNIAL

-314 YWFQDFTYSF
+314 YWFQKFTYSF

-339 FIAVCLSKVEQIC
+339 FISICLSKLEQIC
-352 ARLLVWERCDKRQ
+352 SRLFVWERCDKRH
-365 VLVIISLFTTAACFV
+365 VRFLIALLTTAVCFL
-380 IAAVSSP
+380 IAALSST

-392 NDDTGIQ
+392 NDDAGIQ
-399 AVLSGNVTGEP
+399 SLLSGNVTGEP
-410 YITHQFIHIILGAFI
+410 YITHQFINIILGAFI

-431 FPQFQWWYVYSLL
+431 LPQIQWWYVYSLL

-463 KNISLKSAILVI
+463 KKISLKTAILVI
-475 AVVDLSFMVYSIA
+475 AVVDISFMVYSIA

-505 LLFASDNVENKRT
+505 LLFASDNVKNKRT
-518 LKWTGCIVVIG
+518 LKWIGCIVVIG

-538 ASAYALMC
+538 ASAYALIC

-564 KLVLRFGAV
+564 KLVVRFGTV
-573 CMFFILLTDCVTGL
+573 CMFFVLLTGCITGL
-587 NKIALEKLNGT
+587 NKIADEKINGT

-608 RYMDYGHD
+608 RYKDYGHD

-636 LVERWYFMDEAVTTE
+636 LVERWYFMDDAVTTE

-662 KGSITASSKAAL
+662 KSSITASSKAAL
-674 AAALK
+674 MTALK
-679 NTGCQAII
+679 DTDCQAII
-687 CVWITSAF
+687 CLWIVSIF
-695 LVILSVTICFNAR
+695 FVILSVTICFNVR
-708 KFYFICMNN
+708 KLYFICMNN
-717 LGSILLLLYQLLKGR
+717 MGSILLLVYQLLKGR

-750 ILIMN
+750 ILIIN
-755 HYQMKKKEDRV
+755 HYRMKTKEDRI

-776 CCSSLVLEYTFDPVR
+776 CCSSLVLDYTFDPIE
-791 NAYKEKIMEKSRK
+791 NANKEKIMEKSRK
-804 TEEYVLKHSDNV
+804 TEEYVLAHPDNT
-816 YIYAPSVYT
+816 YIYAPSVYN

-857 LKVNNIE
+857 LELNSIDD
-864 SLSGEVTKRDNV
+864 LSGEVVKRDNV
-876 YLLFNENII
+876 YLLFNENIMG
-885 EEQLINE
+885 EQPADKAV
-892 EELPVCFYLYLQENF
+892 LPVCFYLYLQENF
-907 NAKGFVIEED
+907 DAKGFVMEED

-930 DNMEDFETYYTI
+930 DNLEDFKTYYTI
-942 DQGKIVEAGDDR
+942 EQGKIVKAGDNR

>member
-1 MAKNHIV
+1 
-8 LEKMKAK
+8 MKVK
-15 DSQIIKGMAILLMY
+15 DSQIIKGIAILLMY

-80 EKEHLYNRE
+80 EKEHLYNRDS
-89 YYIKNSI
+89 YIKNSI
-96 RRYCELLKQFA
+96 RRYSELLKQFA
-107 VVFLI
+107 AVFLI

-129 WGESQT
+129 WGESQI

-170 IFIVPVLH
+170 IFMVPVLH
-178 IVVRKL
+178 IAVRKL
-184 GSCASVFLSLFLVH
+184 GPYASVFLSLFLVQ
-198 SFGFDTVMDGLPRY
+198 SFGLDTVRDGLPRY
-212 LIVVVAGIIF
+212 LIVAVAGIIF

-227 FERAEDYIKTKRGLK
+227 FERTEHYIETKKGLG
-242 YVLVAAILIA
+242 YFLVAVILIA
-252 IPVIAVMKSKMQ
+252 IPVTAVMKSHMQ
-264 SKYLLDAVMAVLLI
+264 SKYLLDAVMAVLVI
-278 ALTQLCIRKIPY
+278 ELTQLCIKKIPC

-314 YWFQDFTYSF
+314 YWFQEFTYSF

-339 FIAVCLSKVEQIC
+339 FISICLSKLEQIC
-352 ARLLVWERCDKRQ
+352 SRLFVWERCDKRH
-365 VLVIISLFTTAACFV
+365 VRFLIALLTTAVCFL
-380 IAAVSSP
+380 IAALSST

-392 NDDTGIQ
+392 NDDAGIQ
-399 AVLSGNVTGEP
+399 SLLSGNVTGEP
-410 YITHQFIHIILGAFI
+410 YITHQFINIILGAFI

-431 FPQFQWWYVYSLL
+431 LPQIQWWYVYSLL
-444 LLAAG
+444 LLAVG

-463 KNISLKSAILVI
+463 KKISLKTAILVI
-475 AVVDLSFMVYSIA
+475 AVVDISFMVYSIA

-518 LKWTGCIVVIG
+518 LKWIGCIVVIG

-538 ASAYALMC
+538 ASAYALIC

-564 KLVLRFGAV
+564 KLVLRFGTV
-573 CMFFILLTDCVTGL
+573 CMFFVLLTGCVTGL
-587 NKIALEKLNGT
+587 NKIADEKINGT

-624 YEEAGWSEELYS
+624 YEEAGWSEELYR
-636 LVERWYFMDEAVTTE
+636 LVGNWYFMDEAVTTE

-662 KGSITASSKAAL
+662 KSSITASSKAAL
-674 AAALK
+674 MTALK

-687 CVWITSAF
+687 CLWIVSIF
-695 LVILSVTICFNAR
+695 FVILSVTICFNVR
-708 KFYFICMNN
+708 KLYFICMNN

-755 HYQMKKKEDRV
+755 HYQMKKKEEQI
-766 FKILLFLGLL
+766 FKVLLFLGLL
-776 CCSSLVLEYTFDPVR
+776 CCSSLILDYTFDPVR
-791 NAYKEKIMEKSRK
+791 NAYKENVMEKSRK
-804 TEEYVLKHSDNV
+804 TEQYVLAHPDNT
-816 YIYAPSVYT
+816 YLYAPFVYN

-857 LKVNNIE
+857 LELNNIDD
-864 SLSGEVTKRDNV
+864 LSGEVVKWDNI
-876 YLLFNENII
+876 YLLFNENIMG
-885 EEQLINE
+885 EQPADKAV
-892 EELPVCFYLYLQENF
+892 LPVCFYLYLQENF
-907 NAKGFVIEED
+907 DAKGFVMEED

-930 DNMEDFETYYTI
+930 DNLEDFKTYYTI
-942 DQGKIVEAGDDR
+942 EQGKIVKAGDNR

>member
-1 MAKNHIV
+1 
-8 LEKMKAK
+8 MKVK
-15 DSQIIKGMAILLMY
+15 DSQIIKGIAILLMY

-54 MELIAVA
+54 MELIAIA

-80 EKEHLYNRE
+80 EKEHLYDRDS
-89 YYIKNSI
+89 YIKNSI
-96 RRYCELLKQFA
+96 RRYSELLKQFA
-107 VVFLI
+107 AVFLI

-145 TGMAGVFQVSWFSA
+145 TGMAAVFQVPWFSA
-159 SWWYLSLAILL
+159 SWWYLSLAMLL
-170 IFIVPVLH
+170 IFMVPILH

-184 GSCASVFLSLFLVH
+184 GPYASVFLSLFLVQ
-198 SFGFDTVMDGLPRY
+198 SFGLDTVMDGLPRY

-222 AEHNI
+222 AEYNI
-227 FERAEDYIKTKRGLK
+227 FERTEHYIETKKGLG
-242 YVLVAAILIA
+242 YFLVAVILIA
-252 IPVIAVMKSKMQ
+252 IPVTAVMKSHMQ
-264 SKYLLDAVMAVLLI
+264 SKYLLDAVMAVLVI
-278 ALTQLCIRKIPY
+278 ELTQLCIKKIPC

-314 YWFQDFTYSF
+314 YWFQKFTYSF

-339 FIAVCLSKVEQIC
+339 FISICLSKLEQIC
-352 ARLLVWERCDKRQ
+352 SRLFVWERCDKRH
-365 VLVIISLFTTAACFV
+365 VRFLIALLTTAVCFL
-380 IAAVSSP
+380 IAALFST

-392 NDDTGIQ
+392 NDDAGIQ
-399 AVLSGNVTGEP
+399 SLLSGNVTGEP
-410 YITHQFIHIILGAFI
+410 YITHQFINIILGAFI

-431 FPQFQWWYVYSLL
+431 LPQIQWWYVYSLL

-463 KNISLKSAILVI
+463 KKISLKTAILVI
-475 AVVDLSFMVYSIA
+475 AVVDISFMVYSIA

-505 LLFASDNVENKRT
+505 LLFASDNVKNKRT
-518 LKWTGCIVVIG
+518 LKWIGCIVVIG

-538 ASAYALMC
+538 ASAYALIC

-564 KLVLRFGAV
+564 KLVVRFGTV
-573 CMFFILLTDCVTGL
+573 CMFFVLLTGCITGL
-587 NKIALEKLNGT
+587 NKIADEKINGT

-608 RYMDYGHD
+608 RYKDYGHD

-636 LVERWYFMDEAVTTE
+636 LVERWYFMDDAVTTE

-662 KGSITASSKAAL
+662 KSSITASSKAAL
-674 AAALK
+674 MTALK
-679 NTGCQAII
+679 DTDCQAII
-687 CVWITSAF
+687 CLWIVSIF
-695 LVILSVTICFNAR
+695 FVILSVTICFNVR
-708 KFYFICMNN
+708 KLYFICMNN
-717 LGSILLLLYQLLKGR
+717 MGSILLLVYQLLKGR

-750 ILIMN
+750 ILIIN
-755 HYQMKKKEDRV
+755 HYRMKTKEDRI

-776 CCSSLVLEYTFDPVR
+776 CCSSLVLDYTFDPIE
-791 NAYKEKIMEKSRK
+791 NANKEKIMEKSRK
-804 TEEYVLKHSDNV
+804 TEEYVLAHPDNT
-816 YIYAPSVYT
+816 YIYAPSVYN

-857 LKVNNIE
+857 LELNSIDD
-864 SLSGEVTKRDNV
+864 LSGEVVKRDNV
-876 YLLFNENII
+876 YLLFNENIMG
-885 EEQLINE
+885 EQPADKAV
-892 EELPVCFYLYLQENF
+892 LPVCFYLYLQENF
-907 NAKGFVIEED
+907 DAKGFVMEED

-930 DNMEDFETYYTI
+930 DNLEDFKTYYTI
-942 DQGKIVEAGDDR
+942 EQGKIVKAGDNR

>member
-1 MAKNHIV
+1 
-8 LEKMKAK
+8 MKVK
-15 DSQIIKGMAILLMY
+15 DSQIIKGIAILSMY

-54 MELIAVA
+54 MELIAIA

-80 EKEHLYNRE
+80 EKEHLYNRD

-96 RRYCELLKQFA
+96 RRYSELLKQFA
-107 VVFLI
+107 AVFLI

-145 TGMAGVFQVSWFSA
+145 TGMAAVFQVPWFSA
-159 SWWYLSLAILL
+159 SWWYLSLAMLL
-170 IFIVPVLH
+170 IFMVPILH

-184 GSCASVFLSLFLVH
+184 GPYASVFLSLFLVQ
-198 SFGFDTVMDGLPRY
+198 SFGLDTVMDGLPRY

-222 AEHNI
+222 AEYNI
-227 FERAEDYIKTKRGLK
+227 FERTEHYIETKKGLG
-242 YVLVAAILIA
+242 YFLVAVILIA
-252 IPVIAVMKSKMQ
+252 IPVTAVMKSHMQ
-264 SKYLLDAVMAVLLI
+264 SKYLLDAVMAVLVI
-278 ALTQLCIRKIPY
+278 ELTQLCIKKIPC
-290 LNTVL
+290 LNIAL

-314 YWFQDFTYSF
+314 YWFQKFTYSF

-339 FIAVCLSKVEQIC
+339 FISICLSKLEQIC
-352 ARLLVWERCDKRQ
+352 SRLFVWERCDKRH
-365 VLVIISLFTTAACFV
+365 VRFLIALLTTAVCFL
-380 IAAVSSP
+380 IAALSST

-392 NDDTGIQ
+392 NDDAGIQ
-399 AVLSGNVTGEP
+399 SLLSGNVTGEP
-410 YITHQFIHIILGAFI
+410 YITHQFINIILGAFI

-431 FPQFQWWYVYSLL
+431 LPQIQWWYVYSLL

-463 KNISLKSAILVI
+463 KKISLKTAILVI
-475 AVVDLSFMVYSIA
+475 AVVDISFMVYSIA

-505 LLFASDNVENKRT
+505 LLFASDNVKNKRM
-518 LKWTGCIVVIG
+518 LKWIGCIVVIG

-538 ASAYALMC
+538 ASAYALIC

-564 KLVLRFGAV
+564 KLVVRFGTV
-573 CMFFILLTDCVTGL
+573 CMFFVLLTGCITGL
-587 NKIALEKLNGT
+587 NKIADEKINGT

-608 RYMDYGHD
+608 RYKDYGHD

-636 LVERWYFMDEAVTTE
+636 LVERWYFMDDAVTTE

-662 KGSITASSKAAL
+662 KSSITASSKAAL
-674 AAALK
+674 MTALK
-679 NTGCQAII
+679 DTDCQAII
-687 CVWITSAF
+687 CLWIVSIF
-695 LVILSVTICFNAR
+695 FVILSVTICFNVR
-708 KFYFICMNN
+708 KLYFICMNN
-717 LGSILLLLYQLLKGR
+717 MGSILLLVYQLLKGR

-750 ILIMN
+750 ILIIN
-755 HYQMKKKEDRV
+755 HYRMKTKEDRI

-776 CCSSLVLEYTFDPVR
+776 CCSSLVLDYTFDPIE
-791 NAYKEKIMEKSRK
+791 NANKEKIMEKSRK
-804 TEEYVLKHSDNV
+804 TEEYVLAHPDNT
-816 YIYAPSVYT
+816 YIYAPSVYN

-857 LKVNNIE
+857 VELNSIDD
-864 SLSGEVTKRDNV
+864 LSGEVVKRDNV
-876 YLLFNENII
+876 YLLFNENIMG
-885 EEQLINE
+885 EQPADKAV
-892 EELPVCFYLYLQENF
+892 LPVCFYLYLQENF
-907 NAKGFVIEED
+907 DAKGFVMEED

-930 DNMEDFETYYTI
+930 DNLEDFKTYYTI
-942 DQGKIVEAGDDR
+942 EQGKIVKAGDNR

>member
-1 MAKNHIV
+1 
-8 LEKMKAK
+8 MKVK
-15 DSQIIKGMAILLMY
+15 DSQIIKGIAILSMY

-54 MELIAVA
+54 MELIAIA

-80 EKEHLYNRE
+80 EKEHLYDRDS
-89 YYIKNSI
+89 YIKNSI
-96 RRYCELLKQFA
+96 RRYSELLKQFA
-107 VVFLI
+107 AVFLI

-145 TGMAGVFQVSWFSA
+145 TGMAAVFQVPWFSA
-159 SWWYLSLAILL
+159 SWWYLSLAMLL
-170 IFIVPVLH
+170 IFMVPILH

-184 GSCASVFLSLFLVH
+184 GPYASVFLSLFLVQ
-198 SFGFDTVMDGLPRY
+198 SFGLDTVMDGLPRY

-222 AEHNI
+222 AEYNI
-227 FERAEDYIKTKRGLK
+227 FERTEHYIETKKGLG
-242 YVLVAAILIA
+242 YFLVAVILIA
-252 IPVIAVMKSKMQ
+252 IPVTAVMKSHMQ
-264 SKYLLDAVMAVLLI
+264 SKYLLDAVMAVLVI
-278 ALTQLCIRKIPY
+278 ELTQLCIKKIPC
-290 LNTVL
+290 LNIAL

-314 YWFQDFTYSF
+314 YWFQKFTYSF

-339 FIAVCLSKVEQIC
+339 FISICLSKLEQIC
-352 ARLLVWERCDKRQ
+352 SRLFVWERCDKRH
-365 VLVIISLFTTAACFV
+365 VRFLIALLTTAVCFL
-380 IAAVSSP
+380 IAALSST

-392 NDDTGIQ
+392 NDDAGIQ
-399 AVLSGNVTGEP
+399 SLLSGNVTGEP
-410 YITHQFIHIILGAFI
+410 YITHQFINIILGAFI

-431 FPQFQWWYVYSLL
+431 LPQIQWWYVYSLL

-463 KNISLKSAILVI
+463 KKISLKTAILVI
-475 AVVDLSFMVYSIA
+475 AVVDISFMVYSIA

-505 LLFASDNVENKRT
+505 LLFASDNVKNKRT
-518 LKWTGCIVVIG
+518 LKWIGCIVVIG

-538 ASAYALMC
+538 ASAYALIC

-564 KLVLRFGAV
+564 KLVVRFGTV
-573 CMFFILLTDCVTGL
+573 CMFFVLLTGCITGL
-587 NKIALEKLNGT
+587 NKIADEKINGT

-608 RYMDYGHD
+608 RYKDYGHD

-636 LVERWYFMDEAVTTE
+636 LVERWYFMDDAVTTE

-662 KGSITASSKAAL
+662 KSSITASSKAAL
-674 AAALK
+674 MTALK
-679 NTGCQAII
+679 DTDCQAII
-687 CVWITSAF
+687 CLWIVSIF
-695 LVILSVTICFNAR
+695 FVILSVTICFNVR
-708 KFYFICMNN
+708 KLYFICMNN
-717 LGSILLLLYQLLKGR
+717 MGSILLLVYQLLKGR

-750 ILIMN
+750 ILIIN
-755 HYQMKKKEDRV
+755 HYRMKTKEDRI

-776 CCSSLVLEYTFDPVR
+776 CCSSLVLDYTFDPIE
-791 NAYKEKIMEKSRK
+791 NANKEKIMEKSRK
-804 TEEYVLKHSDNV
+804 TEEYVLAHPDNT
-816 YIYAPSVYT
+816 YIYAPSVYN

-857 LKVNNIE
+857 LELNSIDD
-864 SLSGEVTKRDNV
+864 LSGEVVKRDNV
-876 YLLFNENII
+876 YLLFNENIMG
-885 EEQLINE
+885 EQPADKAV
-892 EELPVCFYLYLQENF
+892 LPVCFYLYLQENF
-907 NAKGFVIEED
+907 DAKGFVMEED

-930 DNMEDFETYYTI
+930 DNLEDFKTYYTI
-942 DQGKIVEAGDDR
+942 EQGKIVKAGDNR